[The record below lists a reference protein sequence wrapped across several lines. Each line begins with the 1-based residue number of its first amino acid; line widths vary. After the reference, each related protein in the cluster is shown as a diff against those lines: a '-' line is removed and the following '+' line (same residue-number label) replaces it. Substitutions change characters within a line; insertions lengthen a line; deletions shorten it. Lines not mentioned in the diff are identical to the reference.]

1 MAIVVSPKLNW
12 LFFILIG
19 ENFLEANEDHTYDTS
34 RSFDQLHQH
43 IGALKSRAKQAVLTV
58 GEGLPKGTADQFIG
72 AINQVLPYLDQF
84 EADLDKVTKN
94 QVNIAMQIR
103 EAKWN
108 IIAELIRLFIELA
121 ILAVMSFFTGGASA
135 GEAAVARARSRV
147 FILEV
152 LLELSRRTHLLPS
165 FLEAAEE
172 AFMTLAV
179 RLAMMV
185 GAPKGQRP
193 KSIDWGDIA
202 LSAAF
207 GAVAGFLAPIL
218 TKTMKNLTNNVKN
231 IGDLGKKF
239 DDINVGG
246 AKAPKPN
253 TTDLNLTNKPKPGPA
268 PGPGAH
274 VPKTTST
281 AVPHVTPTPHGDESF
296 LAKVLDQSGEF
307 VADGASETLAE
318 SLVMGAFFGDFTP
331 SWQTFVGSGL
341 SERFEAGAEHAV
353 TNSADWLK
361 NLGNPPTI
369 SGSVSGIGTGDAGD
383 VGRNT
388 GPGKSGDTLSGGG
401 ETLGKHP
408 SATTAAGG
416 LKSGVGS
423 APHTPVE
430 ADPESGQGTDTGM
443 HIGMHIGTDAD
454 TSTKVPPLTVPDPP
468 PHTSVP
474 VIPPVVGSS
483 TPFTAT
489 VVGASAPPTAPET
502 VIGSAPP
509 AVTGG
514 SVTSEPPVVTHGSNA
529 NGNQPSAQN
538 DDLNSPEAEGAG
550 TTRAEPPPTPVVT
563 GTADPAVPVQPGQGV
578 DTNPPLDPDFVVE
591 PPVTELPPLI
601 ATSAPVT
608 PTVGTTVPPAVT
620 HNNPPLQGSSS
631 NNTGS
636 GNPTP
641 HPVQAPTPT
650 PTPTRTPTTD
660 TGMGAGK
667 GKAVA
672 SPTTDATD
680 PPPDTVTHPAQLV
693 GAAHDA
699 HADAVRS
706 LRHAVDTAE
715 QLRVRVEAGEGASRD
730 VTALHDADDR
740 VGQAQADLSRTEAR
754 LRALGEVPRSH
765 ADAALDL
772 GSDPSAQPS
781 AIVPVVQRSD
791 AQRHWIASQLTEED
805 LPHDFSAAGLPAGD
819 VDVDVAALSSTGAAL
834 TVEQQTQA
842 ALGSGKLSLLETGL
856 TPLQQA
862 KALMLQPGPWSGH
875 LDTAAATASRRL
887 WDDAFTDFALSTPGA
902 TPDTARQSWDT
913 ATVLVLPL
921 ELHPVLADSR
931 HAIESYRG
939 AVRQVADV
947 LAAGGTRAEAT
958 SLADRLRKGLGL
970 PQRLRGGAPKPEESS
985 DVPQPVVTLGTGTPL
1000 VATTSTSTDSTTDA
1014 ATKITEVPVDGL
1026 VKSAD
1031 DKSTSVPARGSDEPT
1046 EKPRRQRPPRKG
1058 APPNRR
1064 TPPLEPIDEDAEA
1077 EFTAPPVKKPAT
1089 PGPTWVVH
1097 DLDSRRPPR
1106 VDLDL
1111 PPAPYSGGGPA
1122 SFTDGAKL
1130 PVYMGGIG
1138 ELLRG
1143 LPRNLLR
1150 RSYTLGQG
1158 DRVLRGADRVVEQLD
1173 LNLRQPPG
1181 VRPRPARP
1189 GGNRVG
1195 DGLLDD
1201 VRHALVHNPSGFFG
1215 DGQQF
1220 NYRTVDGKS
1229 RVLTV
1234 TARPYGQ
1241 WERFTFGYANPV
1253 KIDTMQRN
1261 TALTGRVAVNSTST
1275 SLAPTA
1281 PLGPVKTLFAPWG
1294 RLFAQFS
1301 WTKRVEYNLQNLVVN
1316 QNETRT
1322 TDGSHAHL
1330 DDVWYEFKVTDQAG
1344 RPVDRTGKAIR
1355 STSGTRAQ
1363 VAFGFAVRD
1372 GLFVRIADSLTRP
1385 EPPADR
1391 LPPRM
1396 RLDRGSHYR
1405 MMNTESFGPVA
1416 HIRDWALQ
1424 QIGTDTDSMAGK
1436 QINSFFSTDGFHRMS
1451 RVMAAGTV
1459 TSPPLFKDD
1468 AGREPLGVFSVP
1480 VEPGEAVLIS
1490 ETTAAELR
1498 DISQTTVRNE
1508 RTTGR
1513 SSGVDIGGALGPAF
1527 QLLGIDQGKFDLRM
1541 LAGLNFRYGA
1551 SRNRASVTGGTG
1563 AVKSAGQ
1570 AKGDPTGLYL
1580 VQKTVTVTAPPDT
1593 KAPLPDRRRDEAS
1606 STPGRL
1612 RKNPPRTWSEAPRT
1626 RTFQTWAVERLTRT
1640 EARRLAGEASP
1651 APGTP
1656 PRVPPYL
1663 TQDAPPT
1670 LGMSRVEEFTFA
1682 DGSYVRD
1689 IDGEDRTFL
1698 DHFGDQVLE
1707 EVARAYPDLVAPLSE
1722 LDPANP
1728 RWRGADHFQ
1737 MAVSNTLEV
1746 LNTLAFHSMAGNLET
1761 MTTTGLRISL
1771 VDSRRATRAHRY
1783 VWVDA
1788 ALSDRRFEGTQK
1800 DLRLRFSAPGSENL
1814 GGRQSSARGA
1824 HIGAE
1829 GLLSLRDAAT
1839 DEAGGPLHAGTGS
1852 LGVRWGGRSD
1862 SESGYGAAVTHEAM
1876 SIGTKG
1882 THLYSYEVTLTARRG
1897 GFRRFRGLLRG
1908 VLFLNLL
1915 GTRPFV
1921 FTERE
1926 RNLIGPSGAPG
1937 PSHSGPGVKGPSVG
1951 RVLLGVPVEHT
1962 PARDTSRPHH
1972 PLHGVPLA
1980 TTGRAARDLALAKRG
1995 LFERAGRR
2003 GREEY
2008 RRHPYLTLAV
2018 VADPALGRAAEDVL
2032 KESSGNS
2039 WMLTHQGAPVHDA
2052 ALRVFQSQFLTAN
2065 FDQSSAP
2072 TGWRASGL
2080 WAKAPYLDR
2089 SSVLAHRSRLRPGSL
2104 TAVTGAVPIEA
2115 ETTIGGATQA
2125 SGRHT
2130 STSTL
2135 FFGGQ
2140 LVYLHSHDT
2149 GTGTTGNYGLV
2160 ASPYRLDKSRFRA
2173 VSRTALAEINRK
2185 DQGRQVLVT
2194 ADVDHEIA
2202 ATSTLVGERATGVRR
2217 LPRWL
2222 AGASGRRVLV
2232 NDGWVGHVPEKSAY
2246 RMGLLRDRWGDVPL
2260 YTRRRWSPQPW
2271 LLDHPFGSFPLTAL
2285 DTATVLNDFD
2295 RQLRPLGLT
2304 GSDRDTVHR
2313 LMSERVVRA
2322 LGKEMTGGS
2331 SSVPARVGRW
2341 GSSTA
2346 NLWVGSRKVRAR
2358 AELIPVK
2365 VPADRTA
2372 PDGSGFGGLGHSVE
2386 LEEHRSAAETTQE
2399 GRGRA
2404 SGASVGTTVS
2414 QGAHT
2419 GNDTVR
2425 MAGPTYAEVGSTQQ
2439 TAAQNQSEG
2448 SVRIATATTT
2458 QAHAEYVTRYRMRL
2472 TLEVTDTREPQT
2484 GTGASAWVKRAAHR
2498 TWRGVSGRRLLRIR
2512 SEGDVGE
2519 LVEHYPLSLMHP
2531 DPVDAAAERDDPLA
2545 PPALDAPGP
2554 SRRVAPPATTGPGGW
2569 LDTLHPDGSMKPF
2582 TMPPDGFKVRRIVG
2596 VDQLHTANSLALA
2609 SAYDTSFPL
2618 TDAVDDDL
2626 IARAQDTPLT
2636 RAGTGPAQS
2645 LEDGTGNGALS
2656 AFYDRTLDPG
2666 GYEVAGLTERGFFGG
2681 ADADLR
2687 LYSRPQ
2693 FRQARLLA
2701 VTDGMKHE
2709 APKRH
2714 VQGGGASAGRV
2725 GQAES
2730 SLGGGPAT
2738 STAATGTNQ
2747 MGASGPGD
2755 VSTESDTLASA
2766 GDRLASVN
2774 VKPNTTR
2781 TFLFAIPTTWLS
2793 VAAVHHH
2800 VKDSA
2805 PVRAM
2810 RSPFGNPQRAPQARE
2825 TETTVLAWVREDVA
2839 RELGLVAD
2847 DGFPP
2852 VAAKAW
2858 DAVTKA
2864 DKEWTAADKKYWEL
2878 RRDEGPRHETALT
2891 DAADLLTTL
2900 TARDP
2905 ETLPQVIAARA
2916 GLARL
2921 EQENDG
2927 AEPAH
2932 DGWAALHDAE
2942 RDAAHDRVI
2951 ALLRAADDEVTAAR
2965 VARDTARDQL
2975 DAFTAELG
2983 ERRDFA
2989 EALADEYARVRGA
3002 ADRLT
3007 RWHQLAATPAGRAR
3021 LGTTPEPDE
3030 VVFRAPPAPGT
3041 AKAPVT
3047 EKKVTETTDKM
3058 TSDKGAEKKGAEKK
3072 GAEKAE
3078 KKDAEKKDGG
3088 EEGDAAGNAELRP
3101 AYSRPP
3107 WETAGNLDPSLRRF
3121 DAAQDHRTLTATD
3134 PDGRSW
3140 VYDLHEPDG
3149 DGNGFFT
3156 AVLGVADRGGPT
3168 AVSESRRAALAG
3180 RVARSIDMPPDV
3192 TLDPHAVFRTTEL
3205 TSRLREH
3212 FRRAPALS
3220 ATVEENGGRLPDA
3233 LLTALTP
3240 AQRQSLV
3247 RLHVQRARR
3256 WDDATADL
3264 AADLTARSL
3273 GVDITVV
3280 GEDGGYRFFPGSD
3293 DPTAD
3298 PLRQVT
3304 VYRRGDSYLSARP
3317 RSATPVPAPPVR
3329 GAEPPGGK
3337 DGDDTKGTGKDKGKP
3352 DSDAPVKSVGDKQP
3366 PPARTVLVEG
3376 RQMTVQNVRPDGN
3389 CLFSAVIAGIGAQH
3403 PGHTVRGRTVET
3415 MTVADLRSDIAG
3427 WYGTS
3432 AAAHQHAAR
3441 DPLETIVHD
3450 RYPDLRSLRPLLA
3463 LLGLRSH
3470 LPLTPTQQAR
3480 IQAQLRTEG
3489 LEDVTGRETIAR
3501 RRALTD
3507 QAHANNVRQLV
3518 LRTLHGPA
3526 TLRSR
3531 SLWREIRSH
3540 LPAVVPATPALT
3552 VALGERGLVDRAIR
3566 SAELWHTPFYD
3577 DVPLLLT
3584 QSLGIDLVVVQP
3596 DGHGG
3601 SILHRLSEDANGPTV
3616 YVAYNNIDHYETLL
3630 PTAPRPGPGGD
3641 LTAGFGDPVL
3651 PKRVKDEERD
3661 DEDDV
3666 RANPLWIPLEEVD
3679 PDLLI
3684 TGNHDAVWL
3693 YTVTD
3698 DGRVLLGSEAPSQ
3711 VMAQDRFD
3719 ALLAGV
3725 RTRRPEVTAQSLRAE
3740 IDGLGHTGIAAVF
3753 EEDGRTRAGASR
3765 VSGEFRWSGSL
3776 RTWTVNDKSGRY
3788 MSKSVRP
3795 DIAPAIAAGW
3805 LDNVAALFTDRLGVQ
3820 VAPEQVKSSA
3830 TKVPEPQH
3838 GDTENRSASLPVML
3852 RQPADGGDWLPAALV
3867 DALRKRESSDLFGR
3881 PGLGGLLG
3889 GPDPSD
3895 ALHRWTEFRL
3905 AAPDAAARVPRLAA
3919 ADWAGP
3925 AHTTVSLEDLAAVG
3939 VTPTPDQ
3946 AAFAALTGALP
3957 LGDLPLTLA
3966 QRYRLLRRW
3975 ADGDDLLTEIAAGT
3989 AARDLGIVLT
3999 LVTGEGTVRRFE
4011 P

>member
-19 ENFLEANEDHTYDTS
+19 EKFLEANEDHAYDTS

-43 IGALKSRAKQAVLTV
+43 VGALKARAKQAVLTV

-72 AINQVLPYLDQF
+72 AINQVLPYLDKF
-84 EADLDKVTKN
+84 EADLDNVTKN

-108 IIAELIRLFIELA
+108 IIAELVRLFIELA

-135 GEAAVARARSRV
+135 SEAAVARARSRV

-193 KSIDWGDIA
+193 KSIDWGDIG

-246 AKAPKPN
+246 AKPPKLN
-253 TTDLNLTNKPKPGPA
+253 DTDLNLTNKPKPGPT
-268 PGPGAH
+268 PGPGTH
-274 VPKTTST
+274 VPKTTPT
-281 AVPHVTPTPHGDESF
+281 VTPHVTPTPHGDESF
-296 LAKVLDQSGEF
+296 SAKALDQSGEF

-331 SWQTFVGSGL
+331 SWQTFVGAGL

-369 SGSVSGIGTGDAGD
+369 STSVSDTGNGGTGTGGTGN
-383 VGRNT
+383 VGQNS
-388 GPGKSGDTLSGGG
+388 GPSKSGGT
-401 ETLGKHP
+401 
-408 SATTAAGG
+408 
-416 LKSGVGS
+416 KSGTGNG
-423 APHTPVE
+423 PQPPV
-430 ADPESGQGTDTGM
+430 DPNTDTGN
-443 HIGMHIGTDAD
+443 HIDTDTGTP
-454 TSTKVPPLTVPDPP
+454 TKAPPVRVVDPP

-483 TPFTAT
+483 TP
-489 VVGASAPPTAPET
+489 VIPPEVGAPAPPN
-502 VIGSAPP
+502 PP
-509 AVTGG
+509 TVTGG
-514 SVTSEPPVVTHGSNA
+514 SATSAPPVVTHGGND
-529 NGNQPSAQN
+529 NGTDPPPQTHDVNT
-538 DDLNSPEAEGAG
+538 PEAE
-550 TTRAEPPPTPVVT
+550 
-563 GTADPAVPVQPGQGV
+563 PA
-578 DTNPPLDPDFVVE
+578 PPLDQDPVVD
-591 PPVTELPPLI
+591 PPATELPPPVV
-601 ATSAPVT
+601 TSTPVT
-608 PTVGTTVPPAVT
+608 PTAGTTVHPAVT
-620 HNNPPLQGSSS
+620 HNGVPEQGSSI
-631 NNTGS
+631 NDTGT
-636 GNPTP
+636 GNLPS
-641 HPVQAPTPT
+641 HPVPA

-660 TGMGAGK
+660 TGTGTGTGTGR

-672 SPTTDATD
+672 SPAPAATD
-680 PPPDTVTHPAQLV
+680 PDPGTHPVALV

-699 HADAVRS
+699 HADAVQS
-706 LRHAVDTAE
+706 LQHAVDTAE
-715 QLRVRVEAGEGASRD
+715 RLRVRVEAGEGSSRD
-730 VTALHDADDR
+730 VTALHDADDMVR
-740 VGQAQADLSRTEAR
+740 QAQVDLSRTETR
-754 LRALGEVPRSH
+754 LRAMGEVPGSP

-772 GSDPSAQPS
+772 GSDASAPPS
-781 AIVPVVQRSD
+781 AIVPVVHRSD
-791 AQRHWIASQLTEED
+791 AQRHWIASQLTDDD
-805 LPHDFSAAGLPAGD
+805 LPDDFTAAGLPTVD

-842 ALGSGKLSLLETGL
+842 VMGSGKLSLLETGL

-887 WDDAFTDFALSTPGA
+887 WDDAFTDFALSTPGPN
-902 TPDTARQSWDT
+902 PDTARQSWDT
-913 ATVLVLPL
+913 ATALVLPL

-931 HAIESYRG
+931 HAIESYRD

-947 LAAGGTRAEAT
+947 LAAGRTRAEAA
-958 SLADRLRKGLGL
+958 SLADSLRRSLGL

-985 DVPQPVVTLGTGTPL
+985 DVPQPVVTVGAGTPL
-1000 VATTSTSTDSTTDA
+1000 VATTSTTTDA
-1014 ATKITEVPVDGL
+1014 TTTEVQVDGL
-1026 VKSAD
+1026 AKSAD
-1031 DKSTSVPARGSDEPT
+1031 GKPTSVPPHGSDDPPERL
-1046 EKPRRQRPPRKG
+1046 RRQRPPRKG

-1064 TPPLEPIDEDAEA
+1064 TPPLQPIDEDAEA
-1077 EFTAPPVKKPAT
+1077 EFTAPPVKRPAT

-1189 GGNRVG
+1189 GGNRAG

-1294 RLFAQFS
+1294 RVFAQFS
-1301 WTKRVEYNLQNLVVN
+1301 WTKRVEYNMQNLVVN
-1316 QNETRT
+1316 QSETRT

-1330 DDVWYEFKVTDQAG
+1330 DDVWYEFKVTDPAG
-1344 RPVDRTGKAIR
+1344 RPVGRTGKAIR
-1355 STSGTRAQ
+1355 PASGTRGQ

-1385 EPPADR
+1385 KPPADR

-1468 AGREPLGVFSVP
+1468 AGREPLGVFSVR

-1513 SSGVDIGGALGPAF
+1513 SSGVDVGGAIGPAF

-1541 LAGLNFRYGA
+1541 LAGLNFRYG
-1551 SRNRASVTGGTG
+1551 SSHNRASVTGGTG

-1606 STPGRL
+1606 STPGKL

-1663 TQDAPPT
+1663 TQDSPPT

-1728 RWRGADHFQ
+1728 RWRNADHFQ

-1761 MTTTGLRISL
+1761 MMTTGLRISL
-1771 VDSRRATRAHRY
+1771 VDSRRATRAQRY
-1783 VWVDA
+1783 VWIDA
-1788 ALSDRRFEGTQK
+1788 ALTDRRFEGTQK

-1814 GGRQSSARGA
+1814 GGRQNSARAA

-1839 DEAGGPLHAGTGS
+1839 DSARGPLHAGTGS
-1852 LGVRWGGRSD
+1852 LGVRWGGRTD

-1926 RNLIGPSGAPG
+1926 KNLIGPTG
-1937 PSHSGPGVKGPSVG
+1937 SGPVTKGPSVG

-1980 TTGRAARDLALAKRG
+1980 TTVQAARDLALAKRG

-2104 TAVTGAVPIEA
+2104 TAVTGAIPIEA

-2173 VSRTALAEINRK
+2173 VTRTALAEINRK

-2202 ATSTLVGERATGVRR
+2202 ATSTLVGQRATGVRR

-2304 GSDRDTVHR
+2304 SSDRDTVHR

-2365 VPADRTA
+2365 VPVGRPA

-2386 LEEHRSAAETTQE
+2386 FEEHRSAAETAQE

-2472 TLEVTDTREPQT
+2472 TLEVTDTREPKT

-2498 TWRGVSGRRLLRIR
+2498 TWRGVSGRRLLRVS

-2519 LVEHYPLSLMHP
+2519 LVEHYPLSLMRP
-2531 DPVDAAAERDDPLA
+2531 DPVDPAAERDDPLA

-2569 LDTLHPDGSMKPF
+2569 LDTLHPDDSMKPF

-2596 VDQLHTANSLALA
+2596 VDQLHTANSLVLA

-2636 RAGTGPAQS
+2636 RAGTGPAQN

-2687 LYSRPQ
+2687 MYSRPQ

-2730 SLGGGPAT
+2730 AIGGGPAT
-2738 STAATGTNQ
+2738 SSSATGTNQ

-2755 VSTESDTLASA
+2755 VATESDTLASG

-2839 RELGLVAD
+2839 RELGLVGD

-2878 RRDEGPRHETALT
+2878 RRDEGPRRETALT
-2891 DAADLLTTL
+2891 DAENLLTTL
-2900 TARDP
+2900 TTRDP
-2905 ETLPQVIAARA
+2905 ETQPQVIAAR
-2916 GLARL
+2916 GELARL

-2932 DGWAALHDAE
+2932 DGWAELHDAE
-2942 RDAAHDRVI
+2942 RDAAHDRVT

-2965 VARDTARDQL
+2965 AARDTARAQL
-2975 DAFTAELG
+2975 DAFTTELG
-2983 ERRDFA
+2983 ERRAFA
-2989 EALADEYARVRGA
+2989 EALADEYARVREA

-3007 RWHQLAATPAGRAR
+3007 RWHQLAATPAGRAQ
-3021 LGTTPEPDE
+3021 LGATPEPDE

-3041 AKAPVT
+3041 AKAPET
-3047 EKKVTETTDKM
+3047 EKKTTESTDKK
-3058 TSDKGAEKKGAEKK
+3058 TSDKD
-3072 GAEKAE
+3072 AE
-3078 KKDAEKKDGG
+3078 KKDAEKKTSDGDGEKKDGG
-3088 EEGDAAGNAELRP
+3088 KQDEAAGNPALRP
-3101 AYSRPP
+3101 AFSRPP
-3107 WETAGNLDPSLRRF
+3107 WETSGTPDPSLRRF

-3156 AVLGVADRGGPT
+3156 AVLGVGDRGGPT
-3168 AVSESRRAALAG
+3168 AVSEARRTGLAG
-3180 RVARSIDMPPDV
+3180 RVARSVDMPPDV
-3192 TLDPHAVFRTTEL
+3192 TLDPQAVFRTAEL
-3205 TSRLREH
+3205 TSRLGEH
-3212 FRRAPALS
+3212 FRRDPALS
-3220 ATVEENGGRLPDA
+3220 GTVEENGGRLPDA

-3280 GEDGGYRFFPGSD
+3280 GEDGGYRFFPGSA
-3293 DPTAD
+3293 DPTVG

-3317 RSATPVPAPPVR
+3317 RSATPVSAPPVR
-3329 GAEPPGGK
+3329 GTEPPGGK
-3337 DGDDTKGTGKDKGKP
+3337 DTEDTKGKGKDSGGKGSKGDQDTKSKETEGKETKPKDKP
-3352 DSDAPVKSVGDKQP
+3352 DLDAQGKSVGDKQP
-3366 PPARTVLVEG
+3366 SPARTVRVDG

-3389 CLFSAVIAGIGAQH
+3389 CLFTAIIAGIGAQH
-3403 PGHTVRGRTVET
+3403 PGHTVRGRAVHT
-3415 MTVADLRSDIAG
+3415 MTVTDLRNDTAD

-3432 AAAHQHAAR
+3432 AAAHQHATR

-3463 LLGLRSH
+3463 LLGLRTH
-3470 LPLTPTQQAR
+3470 LPLTPTQQTR
-3480 IQAQLRTEG
+3480 IQAQLKTEG
-3489 LEDVTGRETIAR
+3489 LEDVTASETIAR

-3507 QAHANNVRQLV
+3507 QAHGNNVRQLV

-3526 TLRSR
+3526 TSRSR
-3531 SLWREIRSH
+3531 ALWREIRSH
-3540 LPAVVPATPALT
+3540 LPTVVPATPAQT
-3552 VALGERGLVDRAIR
+3552 VTLGERGLVDRAIR
-3566 SAELWHTPFYD
+3566 SPELWHTPFYD

-3601 SILHRLSEDANGPTV
+3601 SVLHRLSEDANGPTV
-3616 YVAYNNIDHYETLL
+3616 YVAYNGIDHYETLL
-3630 PTAPRPGPGGD
+3630 PTAPQPGPNGD
-3641 LTAGFGDPVL
+3641 LTAGFGDPVM

-3661 DEDDV
+3661 DEGDV

-3684 TGNHDAVWL
+3684 TGNRDAVWL

-3725 RTRRPEVTAQSLRAE
+3725 RTRRPEVTAESLRAE

-3753 EEDGRTRAGASR
+3753 EEGGRTRPGASR
-3765 VSGEFRWSGSL
+3765 VSGEFRWSESL
-3776 RTWTVNDKSGRY
+3776 RSWTVNDKSGRY

-3795 DIAPAIAAGW
+3795 GVDPAVAAGW
-3805 LDNVAALFTDRLGVQ
+3805 LDNVAGLFTDRLGVQ
-3820 VAPEQVKSSA
+3820 VAPDQVKSSA
-3830 TKVPEPQH
+3830 TKAPEPKP
-3838 GDTENRSASLPVML
+3838 GDTANRSASVPLTL
-3852 RQPADGGDWLPAALV
+3852 RQPAGGGDWLPSALV
-3867 DALRKRESSDLFGR
+3867 DALRQKVADLFGR

-3905 AAPDAAARVPRLAA
+3905 GAPDAATRVPRLAA

-3925 AHTTVSLEDLAAVG
+3925 ARTAVPLDDLAAVG

-3957 LGDLPLTLA
+3957 LGDLTLTLA

-3975 ADGDDLLTEIAAGT
+3975 ADRDELLTEIAAGT

-3999 LVTGEGTVRRFE
+3999 LVTDDGTVRRFE
-4011 P
+4011 Q

>member
-19 ENFLEANEDHTYDTS
+19 EKFLEANEDHAYDTS

-43 IGALKSRAKQAVLTV
+43 VGALKSRANQAVLAV

-135 GEAAVARARSRV
+135 SEAAVARARSRV

-165 FLEAAEE
+165 FLEAVEE

-239 DDINVGG
+239 DDIHVGG
-246 AKAPKPN
+246 AKPPKPN
-253 TTDLNLTNKPKPGPA
+253 DTDLNLTNKPKSGPT
-268 PGPGAH
+268 PGPGTH
-274 VPKTTST
+274 VPKTTPT
-281 AVPHVTPTPHGDESF
+281 VTPHVTPTPHGDESF
-296 LAKVLDQSGEF
+296 SAKVLDQSGEF

-331 SWQTFVGSGL
+331 SWQTFVGAGL

-361 NLGNPPTI
+361 NFGSPPTI
-369 SGSVSGIGTGDAGD
+369 SMPVSGTGIGDADSGS
-383 VGRNT
+383 RNP
-388 GPGKSGDTLSGGG
+388 GSGKSGDTSSGGG
-401 ETLGKHP
+401 ESPGTYP
-408 SATTAAGG
+408 PTTTVGG
-416 LKSGVGS
+416 GPKSGAGS
-423 APHTPVE
+423 GPYTPVD
-430 ADPESGQGTDTGM
+430 ADPESGQGADTDTDI
-443 HIGMHIGTDAD
+443 HVDTDAD
-454 TSTKVPPLTVPDPP
+454 TSTMAST
-468 PHTSVP
+468 P
-474 VIPPVVGSS
+474 VVPPVVG
-483 TPFTAT
+483 T
-489 VVGASAPPTAPET
+489 SA
-502 VIGSAPP
+502 
-509 AVTGG
+509 
-514 SVTSEPPVVTHGSNA
+514 PPVVTHGSSGND
-529 NGNQPSAQN
+529 NGTEPPPQT
-538 DDLNSPEAEGAG
+538 DDLNSPEVESVG
-550 TTRAEPPPTPVVT
+550 TTRFDPPSTLDQ
-563 GTADPAVPVQPGQGV
+563 DP
-578 DTNPPLDPDFVVE
+578 VVE
-591 PPVTELPPLI
+591 PPATELPPPVV
-601 ATSAPVT
+601 TSTPVG
-608 PTVGTTVPPAVT
+608 PTDGTTVPPAIT
-620 HNNPPLQGSSS
+620 HNNLPVQGSSS
-631 NNTGS
+631 NDTPT

-641 HPVQAPTPT
+641 HPVQAPLPS
-650 PTPTRTPTTD
+650 RTPTTD
-660 TGMGAGK
+660 TGTGTGTGK

-672 SPTTDATD
+672 PPTTDATD
-680 PPPDTVTHPAQLV
+680 PDPGTVSHPAPLV

-706 LRHAVDTAE
+706 LEHAVDTAE
-715 QLRVRVEAGEGASRD
+715 RLRVRVETGEGNSRD
-730 VTALHDADDR
+730 VTALHDADDGVR
-740 VGQAQADLSRTEAR
+740 HAQADLSRTETR
-754 LRALGEVPRSH
+754 LRELGEVPRSH
-765 ADAALDL
+765 TDAALDL
-772 GSDPSAQPS
+772 GSDPSTQPS
-781 AIVPVVQRSD
+781 AIVPVVHRSD
-791 AQRHWIASQLTEED
+791 AQRHWIASQLTEDD
-805 LPHDFSAAGLPAGD
+805 LPHDFSAADLTTGD
-819 VDVDVAALSSTGAAL
+819 ADVDVAALSSTGAAL

-842 ALGSGKLSLLETGL
+842 VMGSGRLSLLDTGL

-862 KALMLQPGPWSGH
+862 KALMLQPGPWAGH
-875 LDTAAATASRRL
+875 VDIAAATASRRL
-887 WDDAFTDFALSTPGA
+887 WDDAFTDFALSTPGPA
-902 TPDTARQSWDT
+902 PDTARQSWDT
-913 ATVLVLPL
+913 ATLLVLPL

-970 PQRLRGGAPKPEESS
+970 PQRLRGGGPKPEESS

-1000 VATTSTSTDSTTDA
+1000 VATTSTTTDSTIDATTDSTT
-1014 ATKITEVPVDGL
+1014 TITEVPVEGV

-1031 DKSTSVPARGSDEPT
+1031 DKSTSVPPRGSDEPP
-1046 EKPRRQRPPRKG
+1046 EKPRRQRTLRKG

-1064 TPPLEPIDEDAEA
+1064 TAPLEPIDEDAEA
-1077 EFTAPPVKKPAT
+1077 EFTPPPVKKPAT

-1122 SFTDGAKL
+1122 SFTDGARL

-1189 GGNRVG
+1189 GGNRAG

-1229 RVLTV
+1229 RVITV

-1275 SLAPTA
+1275 SLTPTA

-1294 RLFAQFS
+1294 RVFAQFS
-1301 WTKRVEYNLQNLVVN
+1301 WTKRVEYNMQNLVVN

-1330 DDVWYEFKVTDQAG
+1330 DDVWYEFKVTDPAG
-1344 RPVDRTGKAIR
+1344 RPVDRTGKAIGPR
-1355 STSGTRAQ
+1355 SGTRAQ

-1385 EPPADR
+1385 KPPADR

-1396 RLDRGSHYR
+1396 RLDRGSNYR

-1436 QINSFFSTDGFHRMS
+1436 QLNSFFSTDGFHRMS

-1468 AGREPLGVFSVP
+1468 AGREPLGVFSVR

-1527 QLLGIDQGKFDLRM
+1527 QLLGIDHGKFDLRM
-1541 LAGLNFRYGA
+1541 LAGLNFRYGS

-1593 KAPLPDRRRDEAS
+1593 KAPLPDRRRDDAS
-1606 STPGRL
+1606 STAGKL

-1626 RTFQTWAVERLTRT
+1626 QTFQTWAVERLTRT

-1689 IDGEDRTFL
+1689 VDGEDRTFL
-1698 DHFGDQVLE
+1698 DHFSDQVLK

-1728 RWRGADHFQ
+1728 RWRNADHFQ

-1761 MTTTGLRISL
+1761 MMTSGLRISL

-1788 ALSDRRFEGTQK
+1788 ALTDRRFEGTQK

-1814 GGRQSSARGA
+1814 GGRQNSARGA
-1824 HIGAE
+1824 HVGAE

-1852 LGVRWGGRSD
+1852 LGVRWGGRTD
-1862 SESGYGAAVTHEAM
+1862 SESGYGAAATHEAM

-1882 THLYSYEVTLTARRG
+1882 THLYSYEVALTARRG

-1926 RNLIGPSGAPG
+1926 KNLIGPAG
-1937 PSHSGPGVKGPSVG
+1937 SGPDIKRPSVG

-1972 PLHGVPLA
+1972 RLHGVPLA
-1980 TTGRAARDLALAKRG
+1980 TTGQVARDLALARRG

-2018 VADPALGRAAEDVL
+2018 VADPALGQAAEDVL

-2115 ETTIGGATQA
+2115 ETTVGGATQA
-2125 SGRHT
+2125 SGRST

-2173 VSRTALAEINRK
+2173 VTRTALAEINRK

-2222 AGASGRRVLV
+2222 AGAAGRRVLV

-2271 LLDHPFGSFPLTAL
+2271 LLDNPFGSFPLTAL
-2285 DTATVLNDFD
+2285 DTATVLSDFD

-2346 NLWVGSRKVRAR
+2346 NLWIGSRKVRAR

-2365 VPADRTA
+2365 VPVDRTA

-2386 LEEHRSAAETTQE
+2386 FEEHRSAAETTQE

-2404 SGASVGTTVS
+2404 SGASVGTTVA

-2472 TLEVTDTREPQT
+2472 TLEVTDTREPRT

-2519 LVEHYPLSLMHP
+2519 LVEHYPLSLMRP
-2531 DPVDAAAERDDPLA
+2531 DPADPAAERDDPLA
-2545 PPALDAPGP
+2545 PPSLDAPGP
-2554 SRRVAPPATTGPGGW
+2554 SRRVAPPATTGLGGW
-2569 LDTLHPDGSMKPF
+2569 LDTLHPDDSMKPF

-2596 VDQLHTANSLALA
+2596 VDQLHTASSLALA
-2609 SAYDTSFPL
+2609 AAYDTSFPL

-2636 RAGTGPAQS
+2636 RAGTGPAQN

-2755 VSTESDTLASA
+2755 VATESDTLASG

-2781 TFLFAIPTTWLS
+2781 SFLFAIPTTWLS

-2839 RELGLVAD
+2839 RELGLIED

-2852 VAAKAW
+2852 AAAKAW

-2878 RRDEGPRHETALT
+2878 RRDEGPRRETALT
-2891 DAADLLTTL
+2891 DAETLLTTL

-2905 ETLPQVIAARA
+2905 ETQPQVIAAR
-2916 GLARL
+2916 GELARL
-2921 EQENDG
+2921 EHENDG

-2932 DGWAALHDAE
+2932 DGWAELHDAE
-2942 RDAAHDRVI
+2942 RDAAHDRVT
-2951 ALLRAADDEVTAAR
+2951 ALLRTAADEVTAAR
-2965 VARDTARDQL
+2965 AARDTARDEL

-2983 ERRDFA
+2983 ERRAFA
-2989 EALADEYARVRGA
+2989 EALADEYASVREA

-3007 RWHQLAATPAGRAR
+3007 RWHQLTVTPAGRAR

-3030 VVFRAPPAPGT
+3030 VVFRVPPAPGT
-3041 AKAPVT
+3041 AKASVT
-3047 EKKVTETTDKM
+3047 EKKITETTDKKTSETIDKK
-3058 TSDKGAEKKGAEKK
+3058 TSDKDAEKTDGEKKDAEKKGAEKK
-3072 GAEKAE
+3072 ASD
-3078 KKDAEKKDGG
+3078 KDGDKKDGDKKEGG
-3088 EEGDAAGNAELRP
+3088 EQDEAAGNAELRP
-3101 AYSRPP
+3101 AFSRPP
-3107 WETAGNLDPSLRRF
+3107 WETDGTPDPSLRRF

-3134 PDGRSW
+3134 PDGSNW

-3156 AVLGVADRGGPT
+3156 AVLGVAERGGPT
-3168 AVSESRRAALAG
+3168 AVSEARRAGLAG
-3180 RVARSIDMPPDV
+3180 RVARSVDMPRDV
-3192 TLDPHAVFRTTEL
+3192 TLDPQAVFRAAEL
-3205 TSRLREH
+3205 TSRLGEH
-3212 FRRAPALS
+3212 FRRDPALS
-3220 ATVEENGGRLPDA
+3220 GTAEENGGRLPDA

-3273 GVDITVV
+3273 GVDIAVV
-3280 GEDGGYRFFPGSD
+3280 GEDGSYRFFPGSA
-3293 DPTAD
+3293 DPTVG

-3317 RSATPVPAPPVR
+3317 RSSTPVPAPPVR
-3329 GAEPPGGK
+3329 GPEPPGGK
-3337 DGDDTKGTGKDKGKP
+3337 DADDTKGKGKGSEGGDGKGAKGDQDTKGKETQGKESQGKEGQGKETKTKDKP
-3352 DSDAPVKSVGDKQP
+3352 DSDTQGKSVGDKQQQHP
-3366 PPARTVLVEG
+3366 PPARTVLVDG
-3376 RQMTVQNVRPDGN
+3376 RQMALQNVRPDGN
-3389 CLFSAVIAGIGAQH
+3389 CLFTAIIAGIGAQH
-3403 PGHTVRGRTVET
+3403 PGHTVRGRTVHT
-3415 MTVADLRSDIAG
+3415 MTVADLRNDTAD
-3427 WYGTS
+3427 WYRTS
-3432 AAAHQHAAR
+3432 AAAHQHATR
-3441 DPLETIVHD
+3441 DPLDTIVHD
-3450 RYPDLRSLRPLLA
+3450 RYPDLRSLHPLLA
-3463 LLGLRSH
+3463 PLGLRRYP
-3470 LPLTPTQQAR
+3470 PLTDAQQAG

-3489 LEDVTGRETIAR
+3489 LENGTGREANAR

-3507 QAHANNVRQLV
+3507 RVHGDNVRQLV
-3518 LRTLHGPA
+3518 LRTLHDPA
-3526 TLRSR
+3526 TVRSR
-3531 SLWREIRSH
+3531 ALWREIRSH

-3552 VALGERGLVDRAIR
+3552 VTLGERGLVDRAIR
-3566 SAELWHTPFYD
+3566 SPELWHTPFYD

-3584 QSLGIDLVVVQP
+3584 QSLGIDLVVVQS
-3596 DGHGG
+3596 DGRGG

-3616 YVAYNNIDHYETLL
+3616 YVAYNGVDHYETLL
-3630 PTAPRPGPGGD
+3630 PTAPQPGPGGD
-3641 LTAGFGDPVL
+3641 LTAGFGDPVM

-3661 DEDDV
+3661 DEGDV

-3684 TGNHDAVWL
+3684 TGNRDAVWL

-3725 RTRRPEVTAQSLRAE
+3725 RTRRPEVTAESLRAE

-3753 EEDGRTRAGASR
+3753 EEGGRTRPGASR
-3765 VSGEFRWSGSL
+3765 VSGEFRWNESL
-3776 RTWTVNDKSGRY
+3776 RSWTVNDKSGRY

-3795 DIAPAIAAGW
+3795 GVDPAVAAGW
-3805 LDNVAALFTDRLGVQ
+3805 LDNVAGLFTDRLGVQ
-3820 VAPEQVKSSA
+3820 VAPDQVKSSA
-3830 TKVPEPQH
+3830 TKAPEPQA
-3838 GDTENRSASLPVML
+3838 GDTESRSVSVPLLL
-3852 RQPADGGDWLPAALV
+3852 RQPADGGDWLPAVLV
-3867 DALRKRESSDLFGR
+3867 DALRKKGSGPFSR
-3881 PGLGGLLG
+3881 PGLGALLG

-3925 AHTTVSLEDLAAVG
+3925 AHTTVSLDDLAAVG
-3939 VTPTPDQ
+3939 MTPTPDQ

-3957 LGDLPLTLA
+3957 LGDLTLTLA

-3975 ADGDDLLTEIAAGT
+3975 ADRDELLTQIAAGT

-3999 LVTGEGTVRRFE
+3999 LVTGDGTVRRFE

>member
-1 MAIVVSPKLNW
+1 MAIVVPPKLNW

-19 ENFLEANEDHTYDTS
+19 EKFLEANEDHAYDTS

-43 IGALKSRAKQAVLTV
+43 VGALKSRAKQAVLAV

-94 QVNIAMQIR
+94 QVGIAMQIR

-108 IIAELIRLFIELA
+108 IIAELVRLFIELA

-135 GEAAVARARSRV
+135 SEAAVARARSRV

-179 RLAMMV
+179 RLAMMT

-193 KSIDWGDIA
+193 KSIDWGDIG

-207 GAVAGFLAPIL
+207 GAVAGFLAPIFA
-218 TKTMKNLTNNVKN
+218 KTMKNVTNNLKH

-239 DDINVGG
+239 DDINLGG
-246 AKAPKPN
+246 PKAPKPN
-253 TTDLNLTNKPKPGPA
+253 TTDLNLKNRPKPGPA

-274 VPKTTST
+274 VPKATP
-281 AVPHVTPTPHGDESF
+281 VPTPTAHGDESLF
-296 LAKVLDQSGEF
+296 GKGLDQGGDF
-307 VADGASETLAE
+307 IADGASETLAE

-341 SERFEAGAEHAV
+341 SDRFEAGAEHAV

-361 NLGNPPTI
+361 NFGNPPTI
-369 SGSVSGIGTGDAGD
+369 STSVSDTGTGDAGN
-383 VGRNT
+383 VGQNS
-388 GPGKSGDTLSGGG
+388 GPGKSDGT
-401 ETLGKHP
+401 
-408 SATTAAGG
+408 
-416 LKSGVGS
+416 KSGAGS
-423 APHTPVE
+423 GLYTPVD
-430 ADPESGQGTDTGM
+430 AGSGSSQDTGWDTGNHIDTDTG
-443 HIGMHIGTDAD
+443 TP
-454 TSTKVPPLTVPDPP
+454 TKAPPVHVIDPP

-474 VIPPVVGSS
+474 VVPAVVGSS
-483 TPFTAT
+483 TPVIPPENGASTPPTGPVT
-489 VVGASAPPTAPET
+489 VTPSAPPT
-502 VIGSAPP
+502 
-509 AVTGG
+509 VTGD
-514 SVTSEPPVVTHGSNA
+514 SVTPTAPVVTHGSND
-529 NGNQPSAQN
+529 NGTEPPPQTH
-538 DDLNSPEAEGAG
+538 DLNTSEVEPVG
-550 TTRAEPPPTPVVT
+550 TTRIDPPS
-563 GTADPAVPVQPGQGV
+563 
-578 DTNPPLDPDFVVE
+578 PLDQDPVVE
-591 PPVTELPPLI
+591 PPTIGP
-601 ATSAPVT
+601 
-608 PTVGTTVPPAVT
+608 TVPPAVT
-620 HNNPPLQGSSS
+620 HNNVSEQGSSS
-631 NNTGS
+631 DDTGS
-636 GNPTP
+636 GNPPP
-641 HPVQAPTPT
+641 HPVQAPP
-650 PTPTRTPTTD
+650 PTRTPTTD
-660 TGMGAGK
+660 TGTGK

-672 SPTTDATD
+672 PPTTDAPVPD
-680 PPPDTVTHPAQLV
+680 PGTVTHPAPLV

-706 LRHAVDTAE
+706 LRHEVDTAE
-715 QLRVRVEAGEGASRD
+715 QLRARVEDGEGTSRD
-730 VTALHDADDR
+730 ATALHDADDR
-740 VGQAQADLSRTEAR
+740 VRQAQADLVRTETR

-772 GSDPSAQPS
+772 GSDTSAQPS
-781 AIVPVVQRSD
+781 AIVPVVNRSD
-791 AQRHWIASQLTEED
+791 AQRHWIASQLTEDD
-805 LPHDFSAAGLPAGD
+805 LPHDFSAADLPTVD
-819 VDVDVAALSSTGAAL
+819 VDVDVADLSSTGTAL
-834 TVEQQTQA
+834 TVEQRTQA
-842 ALGSGKLSLLETGL
+842 VMAGGRLSLREAGL

-862 KALMLQPGPWSGH
+862 KVLMLRPGPWSGH

-887 WDDAFTDFALSTPGA
+887 WDDALTDFTLNTPGSA
-902 TPDTARQSWDT
+902 PDTARQSWDT
-913 ATVLVLPL
+913 ATALVLPL

-931 HAIESYRG
+931 HAIESYRS
-939 AVRQVADV
+939 AVRQVADL

-958 SLADRLRKGLGL
+958 SLADGLRRGLGL
-970 PQRLRGGAPKPEESS
+970 PQRLRGGAPKSGEST
-985 DVPQPVVTLGTGTPL
+985 DVPRPVVTVSSGTTL
-1000 VATTSTSTDSTTDA
+1000 VATTSTTTDSATDETTTIA
-1014 ATKITEVPVDGL
+1014 EVPFDERL
-1026 VKSAD
+1026 KSPD
-1031 DKSTSVPARGSDEPT
+1031 NRSTSVPPRGPDDPP

-1064 TPPLEPIDEDAEA
+1064 TPLLEPVDEDAEA
-1077 EFTAPPVKKPAT
+1077 RFTAPPAKKPAP

-1111 PPAPYSGGGPA
+1111 PPAPYSGGGPS
-1122 SFTDGAKL
+1122 SFTDGAQL

-1138 ELLRG
+1138 GLLRG

-1150 RSYTLGQG
+1150 RSYALGQG

-1189 GGNRVG
+1189 GGNRTG

-1261 TALTGRVAVNSTST
+1261 TALTGRVAVNSTSA

-1294 RLFAQFS
+1294 RVFAQFS

-1330 DDVWYEFKVTDQAG
+1330 DDVWYAFKVTDPAG

-1355 STSGTRAQ
+1355 PTSGTRAP

-1385 EPPADR
+1385 KPPADR

-1416 HIRDWALQ
+1416 HLRDWALQ

-1468 AGREPLGVFSVP
+1468 AGREPLGVFSVR

-1527 QLLGIDQGKFDLRM
+1527 QLLGIDHGTFDLRL

-1593 KAPLPDRRRDEAS
+1593 KAPLPDRRRDDAS
-1606 STPGRL
+1606 STPGKL

-1663 TQDAPPT
+1663 TQDSPPT

-1682 DGSYVRD
+1682 DGSYVQD

-1698 DHFGDQVLE
+1698 DHFGDQVLD

-1728 RWRGADHFQ
+1728 RWRNADHFQ

-1761 MTTTGLRISL
+1761 MMTTGLRISL

-1788 ALSDRRFEGTQK
+1788 ALTDRRFEGTQK

-1814 GGRQSSARGA
+1814 GGRQNSARGA

-1839 DEAGGPLHAGTGS
+1839 DSAGGPLHAGTGS
-1852 LGVRWGGRSD
+1852 LGVRWGGRTD
-1862 SESGYGAAVTHEAM
+1862 SESGYGAAATHEAM

-1926 RNLIGPSGAPG
+1926 KNLIGPTSAPAPG
-1937 PSHSGPGVKGPSVG
+1937 PARPGPAAEGPSVG

-1962 PARDTSRPHH
+1962 PVRDTARPHH

-1980 TTGRAARDLALAKRG
+1980 TTGQAARDLALATRG
-1995 LFERAGRR
+1995 LFERVGRR

-2104 TAVTGAVPIEA
+2104 TAVTGAIPIEA

-2304 GSDRDTVHR
+2304 SSDRDTVHR

-2346 NLWVGSRKVRAR
+2346 NLWIGSRKVRAR

-2365 VPADRTA
+2365 VPVGRPA

-2386 LEEHRSAAETTQE
+2386 FEEHRHAVETTQE

-2404 SGASVGTTVS
+2404 SGASVGTTVA

-2458 QAHAEYVTRYRMRL
+2458 QGHAEYVTRYRVRL
-2472 TLEVTDTREPQT
+2472 TLEVSDTRDPKT
-2484 GTGASAWVKRAAHR
+2484 GTGASARVKRAAYR
-2498 TWRGVSGRRLLRIR
+2498 TWRGVSGRRLLRVS

-2519 LVEHYPLSLMHP
+2519 LVEHYPLSLMRP
-2531 DPVDAAAERDDPLA
+2531 DPVDPAAGLDDPLA
-2545 PPALDAPGP
+2545 PATLDAPGP

-2569 LDTLHPDGSMKPF
+2569 LDTLHPDDSMKPF
-2582 TMPPDGFKVRRIVG
+2582 SMPPDGFKVRRIVG
-2596 VDQLHTANSLALA
+2596 VDQLHTANSLVLA
-2609 SAYDTSFPL
+2609 TAYDTSFPL
-2618 TDAVDDDL
+2618 TDTVDDDL

-2636 RAGTGPAQS
+2636 RAGTGPAQN

-2687 LYSRPQ
+2687 LYSRPR

-2725 GQAES
+2725 GQTES
-2730 SLGGGPAT
+2730 SIGGGPAT
-2738 STAATGTNQ
+2738 SSSATGTNQ

-2774 VKPNTTR
+2774 VKPKTTR

-2847 DGFPP
+2847 EVFPP

-2878 RRDEGPRHETALT
+2878 RRDEGPRRETALT
-2891 DAADLLTTL
+2891 DAETLLTTL

-2905 ETLPQVIAARA
+2905 ETLPQVIAAR
-2916 GLARL
+2916 GELARL

-2932 DGWAALHDAE
+2932 DGWAELLDAE
-2942 RDAAHDRVI
+2942 RDAAQDRVT
-2951 ALLRAADDEVTAAR
+2951 ALLRAAEDEVTAAR
-2965 VARDTARDQL
+2965 TARDTARYQL

-2983 ERRDFA
+2983 ERRAFA
-2989 EALADEYARVRGA
+2989 EALADEYARVREA

-3007 RWHQLAATPAGRAR
+3007 RWHQLAATPAGRAQ

-3030 VVFRAPPAPGT
+3030 VVFRAPPAP
-3041 AKAPVT
+3041 VT
-3047 EKKVTETTDKM
+3047 EKKTSEATDKKTAE
-3058 TSDKGAEKKGAEKK
+3058 TSDKKTSD
-3072 GAEKAE
+3072 
-3078 KKDAEKKDGG
+3078 KDAEKKTSDKDGDKKDGG
-3088 EEGDAAGNAELRP
+3088 KQDEAAGDAELRP
-3101 AYSRPP
+3101 AFSRPP
-3107 WETAGNLDPSLRRF
+3107 WETIGTPDPSLRRF
-3121 DAAQDHRTLTATD
+3121 DAARDHRTLTATD

-3156 AVLGVADRGGPT
+3156 AILGVADRGGPT
-3168 AVSESRRAALAG
+3168 AVSEARRAALAG

-3192 TLDPHAVFRTTEL
+3192 TLDPHAVFRTAEL
-3205 TSRLREH
+3205 TSRLGEH
-3212 FRRAPALS
+3212 FRRDPALS
-3220 ATVEENGGRLPDA
+3220 GTVEENGGRLPDT

-3240 AQRQSLV
+3240 TQRQSLV

-3280 GEDGGYRFFPGSD
+3280 GEDGSYRLFLGSAG
-3293 DPTAD
+3293 PMAG

-3317 RSATPVPAPPVR
+3317 RSATPLPAPPVR
-3329 GAEPPGGK
+3329 GTEPPGDKDAKEAKDADTTKSEETQGK
-3337 DGDDTKGTGKDKGKP
+3337 ETKPKDKPG
-3352 DSDAPVKSVGDKQP
+3352 SDAQGTSVGEKQP
-3366 PPARTVLVEG
+3366 APARTVLVDG
-3376 RQMTVQNVRPDGN
+3376 RQMTLQNVAPDGN
-3389 CLFSAVIAGIGAQH
+3389 CLFTAVIAGLDAQH
-3403 PGHTVRGRTVET
+3403 PGHTVRGRTVHT
-3415 MTVADLRSDIAG
+3415 MTVADLRNDTAD

-3432 AAAHQHAAR
+3432 AAAHQHATR
-3441 DPLETIVHD
+3441 DPLDTIVHD
-3450 RYPDLRSLRPLLA
+3450 RYPDLRSLQPLLTS
-3463 LLGLRSH
+3463 LGLRRH
-3470 LPLTPTQQAR
+3470 FPLTPAEQVG
-3480 IQAQLRTEG
+3480 IQAQLKTEG
-3489 LEDVTGRETIAR
+3489 LENATGPEANAR

-3507 QAHANNVRQLV
+3507 QVHGNNVRQLV

-3526 TLRSR
+3526 TARSR
-3531 SLWREIRSH
+3531 ALWREIRSH
-3540 LPAVVPATPALT
+3540 LPTVVPATPAQT
-3552 VALGERGLVDRAIR
+3552 VTLGERGLVDRAIR

-3577 DVPLLLT
+3577 EVPLLLA

-3601 SILHRLSEDANGPTV
+3601 SLLHRLSEDANGPTV
-3616 YVAYNNIDHYETLL
+3616 YVGYNGVDHYETLL
-3630 PTAPRPGPGGD
+3630 PTAPQPGASGD
-3641 LTAGFGDPVL
+3641 LTAGFGDPVM

-3661 DEDDV
+3661 DEGDV
-3666 RANPLWIPLEEVD
+3666 RANPLWIPLEEAD

-3684 TGNHDAVWL
+3684 TGNRDAVWL

-3725 RTRRPEVTAQSLRAE
+3725 RTRRPEVTAESLRAE

-3753 EEDGRTRAGASR
+3753 EEGGRTRPGASR
-3765 VSGEFRWSGSL
+3765 VSGEFRWSESL
-3776 RTWTVNDKSGRY
+3776 RSWTVNDKSGRY

-3795 DIAPAIAAGW
+3795 DIDPVVAAGW

-3820 VAPEQVKSSA
+3820 VAPDQVKSSA
-3830 TKVPEPQH
+3830 TRAPEPKP
-3838 GDTENRSASLPVML
+3838 GDTENRSAPLPMTL
-3852 RQPADGGDWLPAALV
+3852 RQPAGGGDWLPAVLV
-3867 DALRKRESSDLFGR
+3867 DALREKGADLFDR

-3925 AHTTVSLEDLAAVG
+3925 AHRTVSLDDLAAVG

-3957 LGDLPLTLA
+3957 LGDLTLTLA

-3975 ADGDDLLTEIAAGT
+3975 ADRDDLLTEIAAGT

-3999 LVTGEGTVRRFE
+3999 LVTDDGTVRRFE
-4011 P
+4011 L

>member
-19 ENFLEANEDHTYDTS
+19 EKFLEANEDHAYDTS
-34 RSFDQLHQH
+34 RSFDELHQH

-72 AINQVLPYLDQF
+72 AINEVLPYLDKF
-84 EADLDKVTKN
+84 EADLDNVTKN

-135 GEAAVARARSRV
+135 SEAAVARARSRV

-152 LLELSRRTHLLPS
+152 LLELSRRTHLMPS

-193 KSIDWGDIA
+193 KSIDWGDIG

-246 AKAPKPN
+246 AKPPKLN
-253 TTDLNLTNKPKPGPA
+253 DTNLNLTNKPKSGPT
-268 PGPGAH
+268 PGPGTH
-274 VPKTTST
+274 VPKTTPT
-281 AVPHVTPTPHGDESF
+281 VTPHVTPTPHGDESF
-296 LAKVLDQSGEF
+296 SAKVLDQSGEF

-369 SGSVSGIGTGDAGD
+369 STSASDIGTGDAGN
-383 VGRNT
+383 VGPST
-388 GPGKSGDTLSGGG
+388 GSGKSGGT
-401 ETLGKHP
+401 
-408 SATTAAGG
+408 
-416 LKSGVGS
+416 KSGAGS
-423 APHTPVE
+423 GPHTAV
-430 ADPESGQGTDTGM
+430 DTNTDTGN
-443 HIGMHIGTDAD
+443 HIDTDPD
-454 TSTKVPPLTVPDPP
+454 TPTKAPPVRVVAPP

-483 TPFTAT
+483 TPIIPPE
-489 VVGASAPPTAPET
+489 VGASAPPIPPT
-502 VIGSAPP
+502 VPSA
-509 AVTGG
+509 TGG
-514 SVTSEPPVVTHGSNA
+514 SVTSAPRVVTHDGIG
-529 NGNQPSAQN
+529 NGNGAEPPPQTH
-538 DDLNSPEAEGAG
+538 DLNTPEVEPAG
-550 TTRAEPPPTPVVT
+550 TTRVDPPPTLDQ
-563 GTADPAVPVQPGQGV
+563 DP
-578 DTNPPLDPDFVVE
+578 VVE
-591 PPVTELPPLI
+591 PPVTELPPPVV
-601 ATSAPVT
+601 TSTPVT
-608 PTVGTTVPPAVT
+608 SSVATAVPPAVT
-620 HNNPPLQGSSS
+620 HNGVPVQGGSS
-631 NNTGS
+631 N
-636 GNPTP
+636 
-641 HPVQAPTPT
+641 
-650 PTPTRTPTTD
+650 D
-660 TGMGAGK
+660 TGAGK

-672 SPTTDATD
+672 PPATDATD
-680 PPPDTVTHPAQLV
+680 PATVADPVV
-693 GAAHDA
+693 GAARDA
-699 HADAVRS
+699 HSDAVRS
-706 LRHAVDTAE
+706 LQHAVDTAE
-715 QLRVRVEAGEGASRD
+715 RLRVRVESGEGASQD
-730 VTALHDADDR
+730 GTALHDADDR
-740 VGQAQADLSRTEAR
+740 VRQAQADLLGTETR
-754 LRALGEVPRSH
+754 LRALGEVPNSH
-765 ADAALDL
+765 ADAAPDL
-772 GSDPSAQPS
+772 GTDPSAPPS
-781 AIVPVVQRSD
+781 AIVPAVDRSD
-791 AQRHWIASQLTEED
+791 AQRHWIASQLTEDD
-805 LPHDFSAAGLPAGD
+805 LPHDFSAAGLPTGD
-819 VDVDVAALSSTGAAL
+819 VDVDVAALSSTGATL

-842 ALGSGKLSLLETGL
+842 ALGSGRLSLLETGL

-862 KALMLQPGPWSGH
+862 KALMLRPGPWSGH

-887 WDDAFTDFALSTPGA
+887 WDDAFSDFAQSTPGSA
-902 TPDTARQSWDT
+902 PDVARQSWDT
-913 ATVLVLPL
+913 ATALVLPL

-931 HAIESYRG
+931 HAIEPYRS

-947 LAAGGTRAEAT
+947 LAAGGTRTEAT
-958 SLADRLRKGLGL
+958 ALADRLRKGLGL

-985 DVPQPVVTLGTGTPL
+985 DVPQPVVTVSGGTPL
-1000 VATTSTSTDSTTDA
+1000 VATTSTTTDA
-1014 ATKITEVPVDGL
+1014 TTTITSVPVDGV
-1026 VKSAD
+1026 VKSTD
-1031 DKSTSVPARGSDEPT
+1031 DKPTSVPPRGTDDPP

-1064 TPPLEPIDEDAEA
+1064 TPALEPIDEDAEA

-1150 RSYTLGQG
+1150 RSYALGQG

-1189 GGNRVG
+1189 GGNRAG

-1201 VRHALVHNPSGFFG
+1201 VRHALVHNPGGFFG
-1215 DGQQF
+1215 DGQRF
-1220 NYRTVDGKS
+1220 NYRTVDGRS

-1275 SLAPTA
+1275 SLAPTL

-1294 RLFAQFS
+1294 RVFAQFS
-1301 WTKRVEYNLQNLVVN
+1301 WTKRVEYNMQNLVVN

-1330 DDVWYEFKVTDQAG
+1330 DDVWYEFKVTDPAG
-1344 RPVDRTGKAIR
+1344 RPVDRTGKAIGPR
-1355 STSGTRAQ
+1355 SGTRAQ

-1372 GLFVRIADSLTRP
+1372 GLFVRIADSLTHP
-1385 EPPADR
+1385 KPPADR
-1391 LPPRM
+1391 LPARM
-1396 RLDRGSHYR
+1396 RLDRRSNYR

-1468 AGREPLGVFSVP
+1468 AGREPLGVFSVR

-1541 LAGLNFRYGA
+1541 LAGLNFRYGS

-1593 KAPLPDRRRDEAS
+1593 KAPLPDRRRDAAS
-1606 STPGRL
+1606 STPGKL
-1612 RKNPPRTWSEAPRT
+1612 RKNPPRTWSEAPHT

-1640 EARRLAGEASP
+1640 EARRLAGEARP

-1682 DGSYVRD
+1682 DGSYVRH

-1728 RWRGADHFQ
+1728 RWRGSDHFQ
-1737 MAVSNTLEV
+1737 MVVSNTLEV

-1761 MTTTGLRISL
+1761 MMTSGLRISL
-1771 VDSRRATRAHRY
+1771 VDSRRATRAQRY
-1783 VWVDA
+1783 VWIDA
-1788 ALSDRRFEGTQK
+1788 ALTDRRFEGTQK

-1814 GGRQSSARGA
+1814 GGRQNSARGA
-1824 HIGAE
+1824 HVGAE

-1862 SESGYGAAVTHEAM
+1862 SESGYGAAATHEAM

-1926 RNLIGPSGAPG
+1926 KNLIGPAG
-1937 PSHSGPGVKGPSVG
+1937 SGPDIKRPAVG

-1962 PARDTSRPHH
+1962 PAHDTARPHH
-1972 PLHGVPLA
+1972 PLHAVPLA
-1980 TTGRAARDLALAKRG
+1980 TTGQAARDLALARRG

-2104 TAVTGAVPIEA
+2104 TAVTGAIPIEA

-2202 ATSTLVGERATGVRR
+2202 ATSTLVGQRATGIRR

-2271 LLDHPFGSFPLTAL
+2271 LLDNPFGSFPLTAL

-2365 VPADRTA
+2365 VPVGTPA

-2386 LEEHRSAAETTQE
+2386 FEEHRSAAQTTQE

-2404 SGASVGTTVS
+2404 SGASVGTTVA

-2439 TAAQNQSEG
+2439 TAAQNRSEG

-2472 TLEVTDTREPQT
+2472 TLEVTDTREPKT
-2484 GTGASAWVKRAAHR
+2484 GTGASGWVKRAAHR
-2498 TWRGVSGRRLLRIR
+2498 TWRGVSGRRLLRVS

-2519 LVEHYPLSLMHP
+2519 LVEHYPLSLMRP
-2531 DPVDAAAERDDPLA
+2531 DPVDPATERDDPLA
-2545 PPALDAPGP
+2545 PPALDTPGP
-2554 SRRVAPPATTGPGGW
+2554 SRRVAPPATTGPGSW
-2569 LDTLHPDGSMKPF
+2569 LDTLHPDDSMKPF

-2596 VDQLHTANSLALA
+2596 VDELHTANSLVLA

-2618 TDAVDDDL
+2618 TGAVDDDL
-2626 IARAQDTPLT
+2626 IARARDTPLT
-2636 RAGTGPAQS
+2636 RAGTGPAQN
-2645 LEDGTGNGALS
+2645 LEDGTGNNALS
-2656 AFYDRTLDPG
+2656 AFYDRTLEPG

-2693 FRQARLLA
+2693 FRRARLLA

-2714 VQGGGASAGRV
+2714 VEGGGASAGRV

-2730 SLGGGPAT
+2730 ALGGGPAT

-2755 VSTESDTLASA
+2755 VSTESDTMASG

-2825 TETTVLAWVREDVA
+2825 TDTTVLAWVREDVA
-2839 RELGLVAD
+2839 RELGLIAD

-2852 VAAKAW
+2852 VAAEAW

-2878 RRDEGPRHETALT
+2878 RRDEGPRRESAFT
-2891 DAADLLTTL
+2891 DADNLLTAL

-2905 ETLPQVIAARA
+2905 ETLPQVIAARRE
-2916 GLARL
+2916 LTRL
-2921 EQENDG
+2921 EQDNDG

-2932 DGWAALHDAE
+2932 DGWAQLHYAE
-2942 RDAAHDRVI
+2942 HDAAHDRVI
-2951 ALLRAADDEVTAAR
+2951 ALLRAADAEVTAAR
-2965 VARDTARDQL
+2965 TARDTARDQL
-2975 DAFTAELG
+2975 DSFTAELG
-2983 ERRDFA
+2983 ERRAFA
-2989 EALADEYARVRGA
+2989 EALADEYARVREA

-3007 RWHQLAATPAGRAR
+3007 RWHQLAATPAGRAQ
-3021 LGTTPEPDE
+3021 LGDTPEPDE
-3030 VVFRAPPAPGT
+3030 VAFRAPPAPGT

-3047 EKKVTETTDKM
+3047 EKKTTETTDKK
-3058 TSDKGAEKKGAEKK
+3058 TSA
-3072 GAEKAE
+3072 
-3078 KKDAEKKDGG
+3078 KDAEKKDTGKKDG
-3088 EEGDAAGNAELRP
+3088 REQGDAAGDADLRP
-3101 AYSRPP
+3101 AFSRPP
-3107 WETAGNLDPSLRRF
+3107 WEADGTPDPSLRRF

-3156 AVLGVADRGGPT
+3156 AVLGVADRGGPA
-3168 AVSESRRAALAG
+3168 AVSETRRAGLAG
-3180 RVARSIDMPPDV
+3180 RVARSVDMPPDV
-3192 TLDPHAVFRTTEL
+3192 TLDPRAVFRTAEL
-3205 TSRLREH
+3205 TSRLGEH
-3212 FRRAPALS
+3212 FRRDPALS

-3240 AQRQSLV
+3240 VQRQSLV
-3247 RLHVQRARR
+3247 RVQVQRARR

-3264 AADLTARSL
+3264 AAGLTARSL

-3280 GEDGGYRFFPGSD
+3280 GEDGSYRFFPGSD
-3293 DPTAD
+3293 DPTAG

-3317 RSATPVPAPPVR
+3317 RSATPVPAPPV
-3329 GAEPPGGK
+3329 GSTEPPK
-3337 DGDDTKGTGKDKGKP
+3337 DKDTEDTEEVKDVDTKGNGAKREQDTKSKETQDKETKSKDPKGKGKP
-3352 DSDAPVKSVGDKQP
+3352 DSGAPVKSVGDKQP
-3366 PPARTVLVEG
+3366 PPARTVLVDG
-3376 RQMTVQNVRPDGN
+3376 RRMTVQNVRPDGN

-3403 PGHTVRGRTVET
+3403 PGHTVRGRTVGA
-3415 MTVADLRSDIAG
+3415 MTVADLRSDIAD

-3432 AAAHQHAAR
+3432 AAAHQHTTR

-3470 LPLTPTQQAR
+3470 LPLTSTQQAR

-3489 LEDVTGRETIAR
+3489 LEDGRAPEAIAR
-3501 RRALTD
+3501 RRGLTD

-3526 TLRSR
+3526 TARSR

-3540 LPAVVPATPALT
+3540 LPAVVPATPAQT
-3552 VALGERGLVDRAIR
+3552 VTLGERGLVDRAIR
-3566 SAELWHTPFYD
+3566 SPELWHTPFYD

-3596 DGHGG
+3596 DGQGG
-3601 SILHRLSEDANGPTV
+3601 SVLHRLSEDADGPTV
-3616 YVAYNNIDHYETLL
+3616 YVAYNGVDHYETLL
-3630 PTAPRPGPGGD
+3630 PTAPQRGPGGD
-3641 LTAGFGDPVL
+3641 LTAGFGAPVM

-3661 DEDDV
+3661 DEGDV

-3684 TGNHDAVWL
+3684 TGNHDAGWL

-3698 DGRVLLGSEAPSQ
+3698 DGRVLLGSEEPSQ

-3725 RTRRPEVTAQSLRAE
+3725 RTRRPETTAESLRAE

-3753 EEDGRTRAGASR
+3753 EEGGRARPGASR
-3765 VSGEFRWSGSL
+3765 VSGEFRWSESL
-3776 RTWTVNDKSGRY
+3776 RAWTVNDKSGRY
-3788 MSKSVRP
+3788 MSKAVRP
-3795 DIAPAIAAGW
+3795 DIDPAVAAGW
-3805 LDNVAALFTDRLGVQ
+3805 LDNVAALFTDRLGIQ

-3830 TKVPEPQH
+3830 PKAPEPQT
-3838 GDTENRSASLPVML
+3838 GGTDNRSASLPLTL
-3852 RQPADGGDWLPAALV
+3852 RQPAGGGDWLPAALV
-3867 DALRKRESSDLFGR
+3867 DALRARASSDLFGR
-3881 PGLGGLLG
+3881 PGLGALLG

-3905 AAPDAAARVPRLAA
+3905 AAPDAAVRVPRLAA
-3919 ADWAGP
+3919 AGWAGP
-3925 AHTTVSLEDLAAVG
+3925 AHTTVSLDDLAAVG

-3957 LGDLPLTLA
+3957 LGDLTLTLA

-3975 ADGDDLLTEIAAGT
+3975 ADGDQVLTEIAAGT

-3999 LVTGEGTVRRFE
+3999 LVAGDGTLRRFE

>member
-19 ENFLEANEDHTYDTS
+19 ETFLEANEDHAYDTS
-34 RSFDQLHQH
+34 RSFEQLHQH
-43 IGALKSRAKQAVLTV
+43 VGALKARAKQAVLTV

-72 AINQVLPYLDQF
+72 AINQVLPYLDKF
-84 EADLDKVTKN
+84 EADLDNVTKN

-135 GEAAVARARSRV
+135 SEAAVARARSRV

-193 KSIDWGDIA
+193 KSIDWGDIG

-246 AKAPKPN
+246 AKPPKLN
-253 TTDLNLTNKPKPGPA
+253 DTDLNLTNKPKPGPT
-268 PGPGAH
+268 PGPGTH
-274 VPKTTST
+274 VPKTTPT
-281 AVPHVTPTPHGDESF
+281 VTPHVTPTPHGDESF
-296 LAKVLDQSGEF
+296 SAKVLDQSGEF

-331 SWQTFVGSGL
+331 SWQTFVGAGL
-341 SERFEAGAEHAV
+341 SERFEAGAEHGV

-369 SGSVSGIGTGDAGD
+369 STSVSDTGTGDAGT
-383 VGRNT
+383 GGGQNT
-388 GPGKSGDTLSGGG
+388 GPGKSGGTKSVTESG
-401 ETLGKHP
+401 
-408 SATTAAGG
+408 
-416 LKSGVGS
+416 
-423 APHTPVE
+423 PHTPVDTDTDT
-430 ADPESGQGTDTGM
+430 DPANHIGTDTG
-443 HIGMHIGTDAD
+443 TPE
-454 TSTKVPPLTVPDPP
+454 KVLPPSVHVVDPP
-468 PHTSVP
+468 PPTSVP
-474 VIPPVVGSS
+474 VIPPLVGSS
-483 TPFTAT
+483 TPFIAP

-502 VIGSAPP
+502 VSGSAPPIPP
-509 AVTGG
+509 AVTGD
-514 SVTSEPPVVTHGSNA
+514 SVTSAPPVVTDGGNA

-538 DDLNSPEAEGAG
+538 DDSNSPEVEPVGA
-550 TTRAEPPPTPVVT
+550 TRVDSPPSL
-563 GTADPAVPVQPGQGV
+563 VQ
-578 DTNPPLDPDFVVE
+578 DSVVE
-591 PPVTELPPLI
+591 LPATELPPLL

-631 NNTGS
+631 NNTG
-636 GNPTP
+636 T
-641 HPVQAPTPT
+641 
-650 PTPTRTPTTD
+650 
-660 TGMGAGK
+660 GK
-667 GKAVA
+667 GKAIA
-672 SPTTDATD
+672 SPTTDAPD
-680 PPPDTVTHPAQLV
+680 PPLGTVTHPAQFV

-706 LRHAVDTAE
+706 LQHAVDTAE

-740 VGQAQADLSRTEAR
+740 VRQAQADLSRTEAR

-772 GSDPSAQPS
+772 GSHPPAQPS

-805 LPHDFSAAGLPAGD
+805 LPHDFSVAGLPAGD

-842 ALGSGKLSLLETGL
+842 ALGSGTLSLLETGL

-875 LDTAAATASRRL
+875 LDTAAATATRRL
-887 WDDAFTDFALSTPGA
+887 WDHAFTDFALSTPGV

-913 ATVLVLPL
+913 ATALVLPL

-931 HAIESYRG
+931 HATESYRS

-1000 VATTSTSTDSTTDA
+1000 VATTSTTIDSTT
-1014 ATKITEVPVDGL
+1014 TITEAPVDEV

-1031 DKSTSVPARGSDEPT
+1031 GKSTSVPPRGSDEPP
-1046 EKPRRQRPPRKG
+1046 EKPRRPSPPRKG

-1106 VDLDL
+1106 VDFDL

-1294 RLFAQFS
+1294 RVFAQFS
-1301 WTKRVEYNLQNLVVN
+1301 WTKRVEYNMQNLVVN

-1330 DDVWYEFKVTDQAG
+1330 DDVWYEFKVTDPAG

-1355 STSGTRAQ
+1355 SASGSRAQ

-1385 EPPADR
+1385 KPPADR

-1468 AGREPLGVFSVP
+1468 AGREPLGVFSVR

-1498 DISQTTVRNE
+1498 DISQTTIRNE

-1593 KAPLPDRRRDEAS
+1593 KAPLPDRRRDDAS
-1606 STPGRL
+1606 STPGKL

-1698 DHFGDQVLE
+1698 DHFSDQVLD

-1728 RWRGADHFQ
+1728 RWRNTDHFQ

-1761 MTTTGLRISL
+1761 MMTTGLRISL

-1788 ALSDRRFEGTQK
+1788 ALTDRRFEGTQK

-1814 GGRQSSARGA
+1814 GGRQNSARGA

-1839 DEAGGPLHAGTGS
+1839 DSAGGPLHAGTGS

-1862 SESGYGAAVTHEAM
+1862 SESGYGASATHEAM

-1897 GFRRFRGLLRG
+1897 GFSRFRGLLRG

-1921 FTERE
+1921 FSERE
-1926 RNLIGPSGAPG
+1926 KNLIGPTG
-1937 PSHSGPGVKGPSVG
+1937 SGPTVKGPSVG

-1962 PARDTSRPHH
+1962 PVRDTSRPHH

-1980 TTGRAARDLALAKRG
+1980 STAQAARDLALARRG

-2104 TAVTGAVPIEA
+2104 TAVTGAIPIEA

-2160 ASPYRLDKSRFRA
+2160 ASPYRLDTSRFRA

-2304 GSDRDTVHR
+2304 SSDRDTVHR

-2346 NLWVGSRKVRAR
+2346 NLWIGSRKVRAR

-2365 VPADRTA
+2365 VPAGTPA
-2372 PDGSGFGGLGHSVE
+2372 PDGGGFGGLGHSVE
-2386 LEEHRSAAETTQE
+2386 FEEHRSAAETVQE

-2404 SGASVGTTVS
+2404 SGASVGTSVS

-2472 TLEVTDTREPQT
+2472 TLEVTDTREPKT

-2498 TWRGVSGRRLLRIR
+2498 TWRGVSGRRLLRVS

-2519 LVEHYPLSLMHP
+2519 LVEHYPLSLMRP
-2531 DPVDAAAERDDPLA
+2531 DPVDPAAERDDPLA

-2569 LDTLHPDGSMKPF
+2569 LDTLHPDDSMKPF

-2596 VDQLHTANSLALA
+2596 VDQLHTANSLVLA

-2626 IARAQDTPLT
+2626 IARARDTPLT
-2636 RAGTGPAQS
+2636 RAGTGPAQN
-2645 LEDGTGNGALS
+2645 LEDGTGNNALS
-2656 AFYDRTLDPG
+2656 AFYDRTLEPG

-2693 FRQARLLA
+2693 FRRARLLA

-2714 VQGGGASAGRV
+2714 VEGGGASAGRV

-2730 SLGGGPAT
+2730 ALGGGPAT

-2755 VSTESDTLASA
+2755 VSTESDTLASG

-2825 TETTVLAWVREDVA
+2825 TDTTVLAWVREDVA
-2839 RELGLVAD
+2839 RELGLIED

-2878 RRDEGPRHETALT
+2878 RRDEGPRREGALT
-2891 DAADLLTTL
+2891 DAENLLTAL

-2905 ETLPQVIAARA
+2905 ETLSQVIAARA
-2916 GLARL
+2916 ELARL

-2942 RDAAHDRVI
+2942 RDAVHDRVI
-2951 ALLRAADDEVTAAR
+2951 ALLREAGDEVTAAR
-2965 VARDTARDQL
+2965 AARDTARDQL
-2975 DAFTAELG
+2975 DDFTAELG
-2983 ERRDFA
+2983 EQRAFA
-2989 EALADEYARVRGA
+2989 EALADEYARVREA

-3007 RWHQLAATPAGRAR
+3007 RWHQLAATPAGRAQ
-3021 LGTTPEPDE
+3021 LGATPEPDE

-3047 EKKVTETTDKM
+3047 EKKATETTDKK
-3058 TSDKGAEKKGAEKK
+3058 TSDKI
-3072 GAEKAE
+3072 
-3078 KKDAEKKDGG
+3078 AEKKDGG
-3088 EEGDAAGNAELRP
+3088 EGGDAAGNAELRP
-3101 AYSRPP
+3101 AHSRPP
-3107 WETAGNLDPSLRRF
+3107 WETADPPDPSLRRF
-3121 DAAQDHRTLTATD
+3121 DAAHDHRTLTATD

-3156 AVLGVADRGGPT
+3156 AILGVADRGGPT
-3168 AVSESRRAALAG
+3168 AVSEARRAGLAG

-3205 TSRLREH
+3205 TSRLGEH
-3212 FRRAPALS
+3212 FRRDPALS
-3220 ATVEENGGRLPDA
+3220 ATVEENGGRLPDT

-3256 WDDATADL
+3256 WDDATAAL
-3264 AADLTARSL
+3264 AAGLTARSL
-3273 GVDITVV
+3273 GVDLTVV
-3280 GEDGGYRFFPGSD
+3280 GEDGSYQFFPGSAD
-3293 DPTAD
+3293 LTAG

-3317 RSATPVPAPPVR
+3317 RSATPLPAPPVR
-3329 GAEPPGGK
+3329 GAEPPGDK
-3337 DGDDTKGTGKDKGKP
+3337 DADDTKVKGAKGDQDAKSKETQSQETKAKETKVKETKAKDKP
-3352 DSDAPVKSVGDKQP
+3352 DSDTQGKSVGDKQP

-3389 CLFSAVIAGIGAQH
+3389 CLFTAVIAGLGAQH
-3403 PGHTVRGRTVET
+3403 PGHTVRGRAVGT

-3432 AAAHQHAAR
+3432 AAARQHAAR

-3450 RYPDLRSLRPLLA
+3450 RYPDLRSLQPLLA
-3463 LLGLRSH
+3463 PLGLRSH

-3480 IQAQLRTEG
+3480 IQAQLKAEG
-3489 LEDVTGRETIAR
+3489 LENVTGPEAIVR

-3518 LRTLHGPA
+3518 LRTLHGPVTA
-3526 TLRSR
+3526 RSR

-3540 LPAVVPATPALT
+3540 LPAVVPATAAQT
-3552 VALGERGLVDRAIR
+3552 VTLGERGLVDRAIR
-3566 SAELWHTPFYD
+3566 SPELWHTPFYD

-3596 DGHGG
+3596 DGNGG

-3616 YVAYNNIDHYETLL
+3616 YVAYNGIDHYETLV
-3630 PTAPRPGPGGD
+3630 PTAPQPGPHGD
-3641 LTAGFGDPVL
+3641 LTAGFGDPVM

-3661 DEDDV
+3661 DEGDV
-3666 RANPLWIPLEEVD
+3666 RANPLWIPLEDVD

-3711 VMAQDRFD
+3711 VMAQDQFD
-3719 ALLAGV
+3719 ALLTGV
-3725 RTRRPEVTAQSLRAE
+3725 RTRRPDVTDQSLRAE

-3753 EEDGRTRAGASR
+3753 EEGGRTRPGASR
-3765 VSGEFRWSGSL
+3765 VSGEFRWSETL

-3795 DIAPAIAAGW
+3795 DIDPAVAAGW

-3830 TKVPEPQH
+3830 VKPPAPRT
-3838 GDTENRSASLPVML
+3838 GDTEIPSTSVPLTL
-3852 RQPADGGDWLPAALV
+3852 RQPVGGGDWLPAALV
-3867 DALRKRESSDLFGR
+3867 DALRQRGSDHFGR

-3905 AAPDAAARVPRLAA
+3905 AAPDAASRAPRLAA

-3925 AHTTVSLEDLAAVG
+3925 AHTTVPLDDLAAVG

-3957 LGDLPLTLA
+3957 LRDLALTLA

-3975 ADGDDLLTEIAAGT
+3975 ADGDDLLSEIAAGT

-3999 LVTGEGTVRRFE
+3999 LVTGDGTERRFE

>member
-1 MAIVVSPKLNW
+1 MAIVVPPKLNW

-19 ENFLEANEDHTYDTS
+19 ENFLEANEDHAYDTS

-43 IGALKSRAKQAVLTV
+43 VGALKARAKQAVVAV

-72 AINQVLPYLDQF
+72 AINQVLPYLDEF

-108 IIAELIRLFIELA
+108 IIAELVRLFIELA

-135 GEAAVARARSRV
+135 SEAAVARARSRV

-152 LLELSRRTHLLPS
+152 LLELSRRTHLVPS

-185 GAPKGQRP
+185 GAPDGQRP
-193 KSIDWGDIA
+193 KSIDWGDIG

-218 TKTMKNLTNNVKN
+218 TKTMKNLTNNFKN

-246 AKAPKPN
+246 AKPPKLN
-253 TTDLNLTNKPKPGPA
+253 DTDLNLTNKPKPGPT
-268 PGPGAH
+268 PGPGTH
-274 VPKTTST
+274 VPKTTPT
-281 AVPHVTPTPHGDESF
+281 VTPHVTPTPTPHGDESF
-296 LAKVLDQSGEF
+296 SAKVLDQSGEF

-341 SERFEAGAEHAV
+341 SERFEAGAEHGV

-369 SGSVSGIGTGDAGD
+369 STAVSDIGNGDAGN
-383 VGRNT
+383 VGQNT
-388 GPGKSGDTLSGGG
+388 GPGKGGAKSGAGGG
-401 ETLGKHP
+401 P
-408 SATTAAGG
+408 N
-416 LKSGVGS
+416 
-423 APHTPVE
+423 TPVDV
-430 ADPESGQGTDTGM
+430 DPNTGQGADTGT
-443 HIGMHIGTDAD
+443 GTGIHTD
-454 TSTKVPPLTVPDPP
+454 TSTKASTPFV
-468 PHTSVP
+468 
-474 VIPPVVGSS
+474 PPVVGTSVQ
-483 TPFTAT
+483 P
-489 VVGASAPPTAPET
+489 
-502 VIGSAPP
+502 IPP
-509 AVTGG
+509 AVPTVSGG
-514 SVTSEPPVVTHGSNA
+514 SVASAPPVVTHGSSG
-529 NGNQPSAQN
+529 NGTEPPPQTH
-538 DDLNSPEAEGAG
+538 DLNDPEVEPVG
-550 TTRAEPPPTPVVT
+550 TTRVAPPPTLGP
-563 GTADPAVPVQPGQGV
+563 
-578 DTNPPLDPDFVVE
+578 VVE
-591 PPVTELPPLI
+591 PPATDFPSPAV
-601 ATSAPVT
+601 TSAPVT
-608 PTVGTTVPPAVT
+608 PSVGATVPPAAT
-620 HNNPPLQGSSS
+620 HNGGPVQGSS
-631 NNTGS
+631 
-636 GNPTP
+636 GN
-641 HPVQAPTPT
+641 
-650 PTPTRTPTTD
+650 D
-660 TGMGAGK
+660 TGTGK

-672 SPTTDATD
+672 PPTTDATD
-680 PPPDTVTHPAQLV
+680 SDPGTVPHPASFV

-706 LRHAVDTAE
+706 LQHAVDTAE
-715 QLRVRVEAGEGASRD
+715 RFRVRVATGEGASRD
-730 VTALHDADDR
+730 GTALHDADDR
-740 VGQAQADLSRTEAR
+740 VRQAQAGLSRAETR
-754 LRALGEVPRSH
+754 LRALGEVPGSH

-772 GSDPSAQPS
+772 GSDSSPRPS
-781 AIVPVVQRSD
+781 AIVPVVNRSD
-791 AQRHWIASQLTEED
+791 AQRHWIASQLTEDD
-805 LPHDFSAAGLPAGD
+805 LPHDFSAADLTTGD

-842 ALGSGKLSLLETGL
+842 VMGSGRLSLLDTGL

-887 WDDAFTDFALSTPGA
+887 WDDAFSDFALSTPGSA
-902 TPDTARQSWDT
+902 PDSARQSWDT
-913 ATVLVLPL
+913 ATALVLPL

-931 HAIESYRG
+931 HAVESNRS

-947 LAAGGTRAEAT
+947 LATGGTRAEAT
-958 SLADRLRKGLGL
+958 ALADRLRKGLGL

-1000 VATTSTSTDSTTDA
+1000 VATTSMTSNSTTDGTTDSTT
-1014 ATKITEVPVDGL
+1014 TITEVPVDEPA
-1026 VKSAD
+1026 KSAD
-1031 DKSTSVPARGSDEPT
+1031 DKSTSVPPRGSDVPP
-1046 EKPRRQRPPRKG
+1046 EKPLRPRPPRKS

-1077 EFTAPPVKKPAT
+1077 EFTAPPPKKPAP

-1097 DLDSRRPPR
+1097 DLDFRRPPR

-1122 SFTDGAKL
+1122 KFTDGAKL

-1189 GGNRVG
+1189 GGNRAG

-1281 PLGPVKTLFAPWG
+1281 PLGPVRTLFAPWG
-1294 RLFAQFS
+1294 RVFAQFS
-1301 WTKRVEYNLQNLVVN
+1301 WTKRVEYNMQNLVVN

-1330 DDVWYEFKVTDQAG
+1330 DDVWYEFKVTDPAG
-1344 RPVDRTGKAIR
+1344 RPVDRTGKAIGPR
-1355 STSGTRAQ
+1355 SGTRAQ

-1372 GLFVRIADSLTRP
+1372 GLFVRIADSLTHP
-1385 EPPADR
+1385 KPPADR

-1396 RLDRGSHYR
+1396 RLDHGSNYR

-1424 QIGTDTDSMAGK
+1424 QVGTDTDSMAGK
-1436 QINSFFSTDGFHRMS
+1436 QISSFFSTDGFHRMG

-1468 AGREPLGVFSVP
+1468 AGREPLGVFSVR

-1513 SSGVDIGGALGPAF
+1513 SSGVDVGGALGPAF
-1527 QLLGIDQGKFDLRM
+1527 QLLGLDRGKFDLRL

-1551 SRNRASVTGGTG
+1551 SHNRASVTGGTG

-1593 KAPLPDRRRDEAS
+1593 KAPLPNRRRDEAS
-1606 STPGRL
+1606 STPGKL
-1612 RKNPPRTWSEAPRT
+1612 RKNPPRTWSQAPRT
-1626 RTFQTWAVERLTRT
+1626 QTFQTWAVERLTRT

-1663 TQDAPPT
+1663 TQDSPPT

-1682 DGSYVRD
+1682 DGSYVRN

-1698 DHFGDQVLE
+1698 DHFGDQVLG

-1728 RWRGADHFQ
+1728 RWRNADHFQ

-1761 MTTTGLRISL
+1761 MMTSGLRISL

-1800 DLRLRFSAPGSENL
+1800 DMRLRFSAPGSENL
-1814 GGRQSSARGA
+1814 GGRQSSGRGA
-1824 HIGAE
+1824 HVGAE

-1839 DEAGGPLHAGTGS
+1839 DEARGPLHAGTGS
-1852 LGVRWGGRSD
+1852 LGVRWGGRTD
-1862 SESGYGAAVTHEAM
+1862 SESGYGAAATHEAM

-1897 GFRRFRGLLRG
+1897 GFSRFRGLLRG

-1926 RNLIGPSGAPG
+1926 KNLIGPAG
-1937 PSHSGPGVKGPSVG
+1937 SGPDIKRPSVG

-1972 PLHGVPLA
+1972 PLHGVPLPS
-1980 TTGRAARDLALAKRG
+1980 TGRVARDLALARRG

-2104 TAVTGAVPIEA
+2104 TAVTGAIPIEA

-2125 SGRHT
+2125 SGRTT

-2149 GTGTTGNYGLV
+2149 STGTTGNYGLV

-2185 DQGRQVLVT
+2185 DQGLQVLVT

-2246 RMGLLRDRWGDVPL
+2246 RMGLLRDRWGDIPL

-2271 LLDHPFGSFPLTAL
+2271 LLDNPFGSFPLTAL
-2285 DTATVLNDFD
+2285 DTAAVLNDFD

-2365 VPADRTA
+2365 VPVDRTA
-2372 PDGSGFGGLGHSVE
+2372 PEGSGFGGLGHSVE
-2386 LEEHRSAAETTQE
+2386 FEEHRSAAETTQE

-2404 SGASVGTTVS
+2404 SGASIGTTVS

-2439 TAAQNQSEG
+2439 TAAQNRSEG

-2458 QAHAEYVTRYRMRL
+2458 QAHGEYVTRYRMRL
-2472 TLEVTDTREPQT
+2472 TLEVTDTREPRT

-2519 LVEHYPLSLMHP
+2519 LVEHYPLSLMRP
-2531 DPVDAAAERDDPLA
+2531 DPADPAAER
-2545 PPALDAPGP
+2545 
-2554 SRRVAPPATTGPGGW
+2554 
-2569 LDTLHPDGSMKPF
+2569 
-2582 TMPPDGFKVRRIVG
+2582 
-2596 VDQLHTANSLALA
+2596 N
-2609 SAYDTSFPL
+2609 
-2618 TDAVDDDL
+2618 
-2626 IARAQDTPLT
+2626 
-2636 RAGTGPAQS
+2636 
-2645 LEDGTGNGALS
+2645 
-2656 AFYDRTLDPG
+2656 
-2666 GYEVAGLTERGFFGG
+2666 
-2681 ADADLR
+2681 
-2687 LYSRPQ
+2687 
-2693 FRQARLLA
+2693 
-2701 VTDGMKHE
+2701 
-2709 APKRH
+2709 
-2714 VQGGGASAGRV
+2714 
-2725 GQAES
+2725 
-2730 SLGGGPAT
+2730 
-2738 STAATGTNQ
+2738 
-2747 MGASGPGD
+2747 
-2755 VSTESDTLASA
+2755 
-2766 GDRLASVN
+2766 
-2774 VKPNTTR
+2774 
-2781 TFLFAIPTTWLS
+2781 
-2793 VAAVHHH
+2793 
-2800 VKDSA
+2800 
-2805 PVRAM
+2805 
-2810 RSPFGNPQRAPQARE
+2810 
-2825 TETTVLAWVREDVA
+2825 
-2839 RELGLVAD
+2839 
-2847 DGFPP
+2847 
-2852 VAAKAW
+2852 
-2858 DAVTKA
+2858 
-2864 DKEWTAADKKYWEL
+2864 
-2878 RRDEGPRHETALT
+2878 
-2891 DAADLLTTL
+2891 
-2900 TARDP
+2900 
-2905 ETLPQVIAARA
+2905 
-2916 GLARL
+2916 
-2921 EQENDG
+2921 
-2927 AEPAH
+2927 
-2932 DGWAALHDAE
+2932 
-2942 RDAAHDRVI
+2942 
-2951 ALLRAADDEVTAAR
+2951 
-2965 VARDTARDQL
+2965 
-2975 DAFTAELG
+2975 
-2983 ERRDFA
+2983 
-2989 EALADEYARVRGA
+2989 
-3002 ADRLT
+3002 
-3007 RWHQLAATPAGRAR
+3007 
-3021 LGTTPEPDE
+3021 
-3030 VVFRAPPAPGT
+3030 
-3041 AKAPVT
+3041 
-3047 EKKVTETTDKM
+3047 
-3058 TSDKGAEKKGAEKK
+3058 
-3072 GAEKAE
+3072 
-3078 KKDAEKKDGG
+3078 
-3088 EEGDAAGNAELRP
+3088 
-3101 AYSRPP
+3101 
-3107 WETAGNLDPSLRRF
+3107 
-3121 DAAQDHRTLTATD
+3121 
-3134 PDGRSW
+3134 
-3140 VYDLHEPDG
+3140 
-3149 DGNGFFT
+3149 
-3156 AVLGVADRGGPT
+3156 
-3168 AVSESRRAALAG
+3168 
-3180 RVARSIDMPPDV
+3180 
-3192 TLDPHAVFRTTEL
+3192 
-3205 TSRLREH
+3205 
-3212 FRRAPALS
+3212 
-3220 ATVEENGGRLPDA
+3220 
-3233 LLTALTP
+3233 
-3240 AQRQSLV
+3240 
-3247 RLHVQRARR
+3247 
-3256 WDDATADL
+3256 
-3264 AADLTARSL
+3264 
-3273 GVDITVV
+3273 
-3280 GEDGGYRFFPGSD
+3280 
-3293 DPTAD
+3293 
-3298 PLRQVT
+3298 
-3304 VYRRGDSYLSARP
+3304 
-3317 RSATPVPAPPVR
+3317 
-3329 GAEPPGGK
+3329 
-3337 DGDDTKGTGKDKGKP
+3337 
-3352 DSDAPVKSVGDKQP
+3352 
-3366 PPARTVLVEG
+3366 
-3376 RQMTVQNVRPDGN
+3376 
-3389 CLFSAVIAGIGAQH
+3389 
-3403 PGHTVRGRTVET
+3403 
-3415 MTVADLRSDIAG
+3415 
-3427 WYGTS
+3427 
-3432 AAAHQHAAR
+3432 
-3441 DPLETIVHD
+3441 
-3450 RYPDLRSLRPLLA
+3450 
-3463 LLGLRSH
+3463 
-3470 LPLTPTQQAR
+3470 
-3480 IQAQLRTEG
+3480 
-3489 LEDVTGRETIAR
+3489 
-3501 RRALTD
+3501 
-3507 QAHANNVRQLV
+3507 
-3518 LRTLHGPA
+3518 
-3526 TLRSR
+3526 
-3531 SLWREIRSH
+3531 
-3540 LPAVVPATPALT
+3540 
-3552 VALGERGLVDRAIR
+3552 
-3566 SAELWHTPFYD
+3566 
-3577 DVPLLLT
+3577 
-3584 QSLGIDLVVVQP
+3584 
-3596 DGHGG
+3596 
-3601 SILHRLSEDANGPTV
+3601 
-3616 YVAYNNIDHYETLL
+3616 
-3630 PTAPRPGPGGD
+3630 
-3641 LTAGFGDPVL
+3641 
-3651 PKRVKDEERD
+3651 
-3661 DEDDV
+3661 
-3666 RANPLWIPLEEVD
+3666 
-3679 PDLLI
+3679 
-3684 TGNHDAVWL
+3684 
-3693 YTVTD
+3693 
-3698 DGRVLLGSEAPSQ
+3698 
-3711 VMAQDRFD
+3711 
-3719 ALLAGV
+3719 
-3725 RTRRPEVTAQSLRAE
+3725 
-3740 IDGLGHTGIAAVF
+3740 
-3753 EEDGRTRAGASR
+3753 
-3765 VSGEFRWSGSL
+3765 
-3776 RTWTVNDKSGRY
+3776 
-3788 MSKSVRP
+3788 
-3795 DIAPAIAAGW
+3795 
-3805 LDNVAALFTDRLGVQ
+3805 
-3820 VAPEQVKSSA
+3820 
-3830 TKVPEPQH
+3830 
-3838 GDTENRSASLPVML
+3838 
-3852 RQPADGGDWLPAALV
+3852 
-3867 DALRKRESSDLFGR
+3867 
-3881 PGLGGLLG
+3881 
-3889 GPDPSD
+3889 
-3895 ALHRWTEFRL
+3895 
-3905 AAPDAAARVPRLAA
+3905 
-3919 ADWAGP
+3919 
-3925 AHTTVSLEDLAAVG
+3925 
-3939 VTPTPDQ
+3939 
-3946 AAFAALTGALP
+3946 
-3957 LGDLPLTLA
+3957 
-3966 QRYRLLRRW
+3966 
-3975 ADGDDLLTEIAAGT
+3975 
-3989 AARDLGIVLT
+3989 
-3999 LVTGEGTVRRFE
+3999 
-4011 P
+4011 

>member
-1 MAIVVSPKLNW
+1 MAIVVPPKLNW

-19 ENFLEANEDHTYDTS
+19 EKFLEANEDHAYDTS
-34 RSFDQLHQH
+34 QSFDQLRQH
-43 IGALKSRAKQAVLTV
+43 VGALKSRAKQAVLAV

-135 GEAAVARARSRV
+135 SEAAVARARSRV

-179 RLAMMV
+179 RLAMMT

-193 KSIDWGDIA
+193 KSIDWGDIG

-207 GAVAGFLAPIL
+207 GAVAGFLAPIFA
-218 TKTMKNLTNNVKN
+218 KTMKNVTNNLKN

-239 DDINVGG
+239 DDINLVGP
-246 AKAPKPN
+246 KAPKPN
-253 TTDLNLTNKPKPGPA
+253 TTDLNLKSKPKPGPT
-268 PGPGAH
+268 PGPGTH
-274 VPKTTST
+274 VPKTTPT
-281 AVPHVTPTPHGDESF
+281 VTPHVTPTPHGDESF
-296 LAKVLDQSGEF
+296 SAKALDQSGEF
-307 VADGASETLAE
+307 IADGASETLAE

-361 NLGNPPTI
+361 NFGNPPTI
-369 SGSVSGIGTGDAGD
+369 STSVSDIGTSTGDAGN
-383 VGRNT
+383 VGNVGPNP
-388 GPGKSGDTLSGGG
+388 GPGKSGDT
-401 ETLGKHP
+401 
-408 SATTAAGG
+408 
-416 LKSGVGS
+416 KSVVGNG
-423 APHTPVE
+423 PHTLVDAGP
-430 ADPESGQGTDTGM
+430 DSGRGTDTDT
-443 HIGMHIGTDAD
+443 HIGTDAD
-454 TSTKVPPLTVPDPP
+454 TSAKVPPLSDLDPP
-468 PHTSVP
+468 PHTPVPVIPPVAGSSTP
-474 VIPPVVGSS
+474 VIPPVVGAS
-483 TPFTAT
+483 T
-489 VVGASAPPTAPET
+489 
-502 VIGSAPP
+502 
-509 AVTGG
+509 
-514 SVTSEPPVVTHGSNA
+514 PPVVTHGSTDTGHGTEPPA
-529 NGNQPSAQN
+529 RNG
-538 DDLNSPEAEGAG
+538 DLDSPEAESA
-550 TTRAEPPPTPVVT
+550 PP
-563 GTADPAVPVQPGQGV
+563 
-578 DTNPPLDPDFVVE
+578 PPLDQSPVVD
-591 PPVTELPPLI
+591 PPATELPPPVV
-601 ATSAPVT
+601 TSAPVT
-608 PTVGTTVPPAVT
+608 PTAGTTIPPAVT
-620 HNNPPLQGSSS
+620 HNDVPAQGSSS
-631 NNTGS
+631 NDTGS
-636 GNPTP
+636 GSPAP
-641 HPVQAPTPT
+641 HPVQA

-660 TGMGAGK
+660 TGTGTGTGTGK

-672 SPTTDATD
+672 PPTPDATD
-680 PPPDTVTHPAQLV
+680 PAPVPVPTPVTNPAPLA
-693 GAAHDA
+693 GDA

-706 LRHAVDTAE
+706 LQHAVDTAE
-715 QLRVRVEAGEGASRD
+715 RLRVRVEAGEGASRD
-730 VTALHDADDR
+730 VTALHDADNTVR
-740 VGQAQADLSRTEAR
+740 QAQADLSRTETR
-754 LRALGEVPRSH
+754 LRELGEVPRSH

-772 GSDPSAQPS
+772 GSDSSAQPS
-781 AIVPVVQRSD
+781 AIVPVVDRSD
-791 AQRHWIASQLTEED
+791 VQRHWIAAQLTDDD
-805 LPHDFSAAGLPAGD
+805 LPHDFSAAGLPTGD
-819 VDVDVAALSSTGAAL
+819 ADVDVAALSSTGTVL

-842 ALGSGKLSLLETGL
+842 ALGSGRLSLLEAGL

-887 WDDAFTDFALSTPGA
+887 WNDAFSDFALSTPEVA
-902 TPDTARQSWDT
+902 PDTARQSWDT

-931 HAIESYRG
+931 HAIESYRS

-947 LAAGGTRAEAT
+947 LAAGGTRAEAIAR
-958 SLADRLRKGLGL
+958 ADGLRRGLGL
-970 PQRLRGGAPKPEESS
+970 PQRLRGGTPKPEETS
-985 DVPQPVVTLGTGTPL
+985 DVPQPVVTVVTVSGGTPL
-1000 VATTSTSTDSTTDA
+1000 VATTSTTTDSTTDS
-1014 ATKITEVPVDGL
+1014 TTTITEMPFDGL
-1026 VKSAD
+1026 P
-1031 DKSTSVPARGSDEPT
+1031 KSTDNRPSSEPPRGPDDSP
-1046 EKPRRQRPPRKG
+1046 EKPRRQRPPRKS

-1064 TPPLEPIDEDAEA
+1064 TPLLEAIDEDTEA
-1077 EFTAPPVKKPAT
+1077 KFTAPPVKKPAA

-1122 SFTDGAKL
+1122 SFTDGARL

-1150 RSYTLGQG
+1150 RSYALGQG

-1189 GGNRVG
+1189 GGNRAG

-1201 VRHALVHNPSGFFG
+1201 VRHSLVHNPSGFFG

-1261 TALTGRVAVNSTST
+1261 TALTGRVAVNSTAG

-1294 RLFAQFS
+1294 RVFAQFS
-1301 WTKRVEYNLQNLVVN
+1301 WTKRVEYNMQNLVVN

-1330 DDVWYEFKVTDQAG
+1330 DDVWYEFRVTDPAG

-1355 STSGTRAQ
+1355 STSGTRGQ

-1385 EPPADR
+1385 KPPADR

-1468 AGREPLGVFSVP
+1468 AGRDPLGVFSVR
-1480 VEPGEAVLIS
+1480 VQPGEAVLIS

-1527 QLLGIDQGKFDLRM
+1527 QLLGIDQGKFDLRL

-1593 KAPLPDRRRDEAS
+1593 KAPLPDRRRDEGS
-1606 STPGRL
+1606 STPGKL

-1689 IDGEDRTFL
+1689 IDGEHRTFL
-1698 DHFGDQVLE
+1698 DHFGDQVLD

-1728 RWRGADHFQ
+1728 RWRNADHFQ

-1761 MTTTGLRISL
+1761 MMTTGLRISL

-1788 ALSDRRFEGTQK
+1788 ALTDRRFEGTQK

-1814 GGRQSSARGA
+1814 GGRQNSARGA

-1839 DEAGGPLHAGTGS
+1839 DSAGGPLHAGTGS

-1915 GTRPFV
+1915 GTWPFV

-1926 RNLIGPSGAPG
+1926 KNLIGPVGTPAPG
-1937 PSHSGPGVKGPSVG
+1937 PAAKGPSVG

-1962 PARDTSRPHH
+1962 PARDTARPHH

-1980 TTGRAARDLALAKRG
+1980 TTGQAARDLALATRG

-2008 RRHPYLTLAV
+2008 RRHPHLTLAV

-2039 WMLTHQGAPVHDA
+2039 WMLTNQGAPVHDA

-2104 TAVTGAVPIEA
+2104 TAVTGAIPIEA

-2222 AGASGRRVLV
+2222 AGAAGRRVLV

-2285 DTATVLNDFD
+2285 DTAAVLDDFD

-2304 GSDRDTVHR
+2304 SSDRDTVHR

-2346 NLWVGSRKVRAR
+2346 NLWIGSRKVRAR

-2365 VPADRTA
+2365 VPVDRPA

-2386 LEEHRSAAETTQE
+2386 FEEHRHAVETTQE

-2404 SGASVGTTVS
+2404 SGASVGTTVA

-2448 SVRIATATTT
+2448 TVRIATATTT
-2458 QAHAEYVTRYRMRL
+2458 QGHAEYVTRYRMRL
-2472 TLEVTDTREPQT
+2472 TLEVSDTRDPRT

-2498 TWRGVSGRRLLRIR
+2498 TWRGVSGRRLLRVS

-2519 LVEHYPLSLMHP
+2519 LVEHYPLSLMRP
-2531 DPVDAAAERDDPLA
+2531 DPVDPAAERDDPLA
-2545 PPALDAPGP
+2545 PAALDAPGP

-2569 LDTLHPDGSMKPF
+2569 LDTLHPDDSMKPF

-2596 VDQLHTANSLALA
+2596 VDQLHTANSLVLA

-2618 TDAVDDDL
+2618 TDTADDDL
-2626 IARAQDTPLT
+2626 IARAEDTPLT
-2636 RAGTGPAQS
+2636 RAGTGPAQN
-2645 LEDGTGNGALS
+2645 LEDATGNGALS

-2725 GQAES
+2725 GQTES

-2738 STAATGTNQ
+2738 SSSATGTNQ

-2839 RELGLVAD
+2839 RELGLVGD

-2852 VAAKAW
+2852 VAARAW

-2891 DAADLLTTL
+2891 DAENLLATL

-2905 ETLPQVIAARA
+2905 ETLPSVIAAR
-2916 GLARL
+2916 GELARL

-2932 DGWAALHDAE
+2932 DGWAELHDAE
-2942 RDAAHDRVI
+2942 RDAAHDRVT
-2951 ALLRAADDEVTAAR
+2951 ALLRAAADEVTAAR
-2965 VARDTARDQL
+2965 AARDTARGQL

-2983 ERRDFA
+2983 ERRAFA
-2989 EALADEYARVRGA
+2989 EALADEYARIREA

-3007 RWHQLAATPAGRAR
+3007 RWHQLAATPAGRAQ
-3021 LGTTPEPDE
+3021 LGATPEPDE
-3030 VVFRAPPAPGT
+3030 VAFRAPAAPGT
-3041 AKAPVT
+3041 GKAAVT
-3047 EKKVTETTDKM
+3047 EKK
-3058 TSDKGAEKKGAEKK
+3058 TSDKKTSD
-3072 GAEKAE
+3072 
-3078 KKDAEKKDGG
+3078 KKDGDKKDGG
-3088 EEGDAAGNAELRP
+3088 EQDEAVGNAELRP
-3101 AYSRPP
+3101 AFSRPP
-3107 WETAGNLDPSLRRF
+3107 WETAGTPDPSLRRF

-3156 AVLGVADRGGPT
+3156 AILGVADRGGPT
-3168 AVSESRRAALAG
+3168 AVSEARRAALAG

-3192 TLDPHAVFRTTEL
+3192 TLDPQAVFRTAEL
-3205 TSRLREH
+3205 TSRLGEH
-3212 FRRAPALS
+3212 FRRDPALS
-3220 ATVEENGGRLPDA
+3220 GTVEENGGRLPDT

-3273 GVDITVV
+3273 GADITVV
-3280 GEDGGYRFFPGSD
+3280 GEDGSYRFFPGSA
-3293 DPTAD
+3293 DPTAG

-3317 RSATPVPAPPVR
+3317 RTTTPVPAPPVR
-3329 GAEPPGGK
+3329 GAEPPGDK
-3337 DGDDTKGTGKDKGKP
+3337 DADDTKGKEVKTDQDTKGKEPQSQETKAQETKAKGKP
-3352 DSDAPVKSVGDKQP
+3352 DSDAQGKPVGDKRP
-3366 PPARTVLVEG
+3366 PPARSVFVDG
-3376 RQMTVQNVRPDGN
+3376 RRMTLQNVAPDGN
-3389 CLFSAVIAGIGAQH
+3389 CLFTAIITGLGAQH
-3403 PGHTVRGRTVET
+3403 PGHTVRGRTVDT
-3415 MTVADLRSDIAG
+3415 MTVADLRNDTAH
-3427 WYGTS
+3427 WYRTS

-3441 DPLETIVHD
+3441 DPLDTIVHD
-3450 RYPDLRSLRPLLA
+3450 RYPDLSSLQPLLA
-3463 LLGLRSH
+3463 LLGPRRH
-3470 LPLTPTQQAR
+3470 VPLTSTQQAG
-3480 IQAQLRTEG
+3480 IQAQLKDEG
-3489 LEDVTGRETIAR
+3489 LDNATGPEADAR
-3501 RRALTD
+3501 RHALTER
-3507 QAHANNVRQLV
+3507 AHANNVRQLV

-3526 TLRSR
+3526 TARSR
-3531 SLWREIRSH
+3531 ALWREIRGH
-3540 LPAVVPATPALT
+3540 LPTAVPATPSQT
-3552 VALGERGLVDRAIR
+3552 ITLGEHGLVDRAIR
-3566 SAELWHTPFYD
+3566 SADLWHTPFYD
-3577 DVPLLLT
+3577 EVPLLLT

-3601 SILHRLSEDANGPTV
+3601 SLLHRLSEDANGPTV
-3616 YVAYNNIDHYETLL
+3616 YVGYNGVDHYETLV
-3630 PTAPRPGPGGD
+3630 PTAPQHGPGGD
-3641 LTAGFGDPVL
+3641 LTAGFGDPVM

-3661 DEDDV
+3661 DGGDV
-3666 RANPLWIPLEEVD
+3666 RANPLWIPLDEVD

-3684 TGNHDAVWL
+3684 TGNRDAVWL

-3698 DGRVLLGSEAPSQ
+3698 DGRVLLGSEAPSK

-3725 RTRRPEVTAQSLRAE
+3725 RTRRPEVTAKSLRAE
-3740 IDGLGHTGIAAVF
+3740 IDGLGHTGIAAEF
-3753 EEDGRTRAGASR
+3753 DEGGRTRPGASR
-3765 VSGEFRWSGSL
+3765 VSGEFRWSESL

-3795 DIAPAIAAGW
+3795 DIDPAVAAGW
-3805 LDNVAALFTDRLGVQ
+3805 LDNVAALFTGRLGVQ
-3820 VAPEQVKSSA
+3820 VAPDQVKSSA
-3830 TKVPEPQH
+3830 TKAPEPKA
-3838 GDTENRSASLPVML
+3838 GETGNRSASVSVTL
-3852 RQPADGGDWLPAALV
+3852 RQPMDGGDWLPAALV
-3867 DALRKRESSDLFGR
+3867 DALRRTGSDPFGR

-3905 AAPDAAARVPRLAA
+3905 AAPDAAARAPRLAA

-3925 AHTTVSLEDLAAVG
+3925 ARGTVSLDDLAAVG

-3946 AAFAALTGALP
+3946 AAFAALIGALP
-3957 LGDLPLTLA
+3957 LGDLTLTLA

-3975 ADGDDLLTEIAAGT
+3975 ADRDDLITETAAVT
-3989 AARDLGIVLT
+3989 VARDLGIVLT
-3999 LVTGEGTVRRFE
+3999 LIKDDGTVRRFE

>member
-19 ENFLEANEDHTYDTS
+19 EKFLEANEDHAYDTS

-43 IGALKSRAKQAVLTV
+43 VGALKARAQQAVLTV

-72 AINQVLPYLDQF
+72 AINQVLPYLDKF
-84 EADLDKVTKN
+84 EADLDNVTKN

-193 KSIDWGDIA
+193 KSIDWGDIG

-246 AKAPKPN
+246 AKPPKLN
-253 TTDLNLTNKPKPGPA
+253 DTDLNLTNKPKPGPT
-268 PGPGAH
+268 PGPGTH
-274 VPKTTST
+274 VPKTPPTVT
-281 AVPHVTPTPHGDESF
+281 PHVTPTPHGDES
-296 LAKVLDQSGEF
+296 LSAKVLDQSGEF

-361 NLGNPPTI
+361 NLGNPPAI
-369 SGSVSGIGTGDAGD
+369 STSVSDIGTGDAG
-383 VGRNT
+383 T
-388 GPGKSGDTLSGGG
+388 GGGQNPGSGKNGGIKSGAGSG
-401 ETLGKHP
+401 
-408 SATTAAGG
+408 
-416 LKSGVGS
+416 
-423 APHTPVE
+423 PHTPVD
-430 ADPESGQGTDTGM
+430 ADPESGQGTDTDTGI
-443 HIGMHIGTDAD
+443 HIDTDAD
-454 TSTKVPPLTVPDPP
+454 TSTKAST
-468 PHTSVP
+468 P
-474 VIPPVVGSS
+474 VVPPVVGTSVQ
-483 TPFTAT
+483 PL
-489 VVGASAPPTAPET
+489 
-502 VIGSAPP
+502 PP
-509 AVTGG
+509 AVPTISGG
-514 SVTSEPPVVTHGSNA
+514 SVTSVPPVVTHGG
-529 NGNQPSAQN
+529 NGNDHRTEVPPQTH
-538 DDLNSPEAEGAG
+538 DLNTAEVEPVG
-550 TTRAEPPPTPVVT
+550 TTRVDPPPTLHQDPVVAPPATGLPPPVVT
-563 GTADPAVPVQPGQGV
+563 ST
-578 DTNPPLDPDFVVE
+578 
-591 PPVTELPPLI
+591 
-601 ATSAPVT
+601 PVT

-620 HNNPPLQGSSS
+620 HNGVPEQGSSS
-631 NNTGS
+631 N
-636 GNPTP
+636 
-641 HPVQAPTPT
+641 
-650 PTPTRTPTTD
+650 D
-660 TGMGAGK
+660 TGTGK

-672 SPTTDATD
+672 PPATDATD
-680 PPPDTVTHPAQLV
+680 PEPGTVIHPAPVV

-706 LRHAVDTAE
+706 LQHAVDTAE
-715 QLRVRVEAGEGASRD
+715 RLRVRVETGEGASHD
-730 VTALHDADDR
+730 GTAWHNADDR
-740 VGQAQADLSRTEAR
+740 VRQARADLVRTETR
-754 LRALGEVPRSH
+754 LGELGEVPQSH

-772 GSDPSAQPS
+772 GSDSSAPSS
-781 AIVPVVQRSD
+781 AIVPVVDRSD
-791 AQRHWIASQLTEED
+791 AQRHWIASQLTEDD
-805 LPHDFSAAGLPAGD
+805 LPHDFSAGGLPAGD

-842 ALGSGKLSLLETGL
+842 ALGSGRLSLLESGL

-875 LDTAAATASRRL
+875 LDTAAATATRRL
-887 WDDAFTDFALSTPGA
+887 WDDAFSDFALSSPGP
-902 TPDTARQSWDT
+902 TPDTARQWWDT
-913 ATVLVLPL
+913 ATALVLPL

-931 HAIESYRG
+931 HAVESYRG

-958 SLADRLRKGLGL
+958 ALADRLRKGLGL
-970 PQRLRGGAPKPEESS
+970 PQRLRGGAPKPEESA
-985 DVPQPVVTLGTGTPL
+985 DVPQPVVTVSGGTPL
-1000 VATTSTSTDSTTDA
+1000 VATTSTTTDSTTDA
-1014 ATKITEVPVDGL
+1014 TTAVTEAPVDKV

-1031 DKSTSVPARGSDEPT
+1031 DKSTSVPPRDSDEPP

-1189 GGNRVG
+1189 GGNRAG

-1294 RLFAQFS
+1294 RVFAQFS
-1301 WTKRVEYNLQNLVVN
+1301 WTKRVEYNMQNLVVN

-1330 DDVWYEFKVTDQAG
+1330 DDVWYEFKVTDPAG
-1344 RPVDRTGKAIR
+1344 RPVDRTGKAIGPR
-1355 STSGTRAQ
+1355 SGTRAQ

-1372 GLFVRIADSLTRP
+1372 GLFVRIADSLTHP
-1385 EPPADR
+1385 KPPADR

-1396 RLDRGSHYR
+1396 RLDRGSNYR
-1405 MMNTESFGPVA
+1405 MMNTESFGPVT

-1424 QIGTDTDSMAGK
+1424 QIDTDTDSMAGK

-1468 AGREPLGVFSVP
+1468 AGREPLGVFSVR

-1513 SSGVDIGGALGPAF
+1513 SSGVDVGGALGPAF
-1527 QLLGIDQGKFDLRM
+1527 QLLGIDRGTFDLRL
-1541 LAGLNFRYGA
+1541 LAGLNFRYGS

-1593 KAPLPDRRRDEAS
+1593 KAPLPNRRRDEAS
-1606 STPGRL
+1606 STPGKL

-1626 RTFQTWAVERLTRT
+1626 QTFQTWAVERLTRT

-1698 DHFGDQVLE
+1698 DHFSDQVLE

-1737 MAVSNTLEV
+1737 MVVSNTLEV

-1761 MTTTGLRISL
+1761 MMTSGLRISL
-1771 VDSRRATRAHRY
+1771 VDSRRATRAQRY
-1783 VWVDA
+1783 VWIDA
-1788 ALSDRRFEGTQK
+1788 ALNDRRFEGTQK

-1814 GGRQSSARGA
+1814 GGRQNSARGA
-1824 HIGAE
+1824 HVGAE

-1862 SESGYGAAVTHEAM
+1862 AESGYGAAATHEAM

-1921 FTERE
+1921 FSERE
-1926 RNLIGPSGAPG
+1926 KNLIGPAG
-1937 PSHSGPGVKGPSVG
+1937 SGPDIKRPSVG

-1962 PARDTSRPHH
+1962 PARDMSRPHH

-1980 TTGRAARDLALAKRG
+1980 TTGQAARDLALARRG

-2032 KESSGNS
+2032 RESSGNS

-2104 TAVTGAVPIEA
+2104 TAVTGAIPIEA

-2160 ASPYRLDKSRFRA
+2160 ASPYRLDTSRFRA

-2202 ATSTLVGERATGVRR
+2202 ATSTLVGQRATGIRR

-2222 AGASGRRVLV
+2222 AGASGRRVLI
-2232 NDGWVGHVPEKSAY
+2232 NDGWVGHLPEKSAY

-2271 LLDHPFGSFPLTAL
+2271 LLDNPFGSFPLTAL
-2285 DTATVLNDFD
+2285 DTATVLDDFD

-2365 VPADRTA
+2365 VPVGRPA

-2386 LEEHRSAAETTQE
+2386 FEEHRSAAETTQE

-2439 TAAQNQSEG
+2439 TAAQNRSEG

-2472 TLEVTDTREPQT
+2472 TLEVTDTREPKT
-2484 GTGASAWVKRAAHR
+2484 GTGAPAWVKRAAHR
-2498 TWRGVSGRRLLRIR
+2498 TWRGVSGRRLLSIR

-2519 LVEHYPLSLMHP
+2519 LVEHYPLSLMRP
-2531 DPVDAAAERDDPLA
+2531 DPADPAAERDDPLA

-2569 LDTLHPDGSMKPF
+2569 LDTLHPDDSMKPF

-2596 VDQLHTANSLALA
+2596 VDQLHTANSLVLA

-2618 TDAVDDDL
+2618 TGAVDDDL

-2636 RAGTGPAQS
+2636 RAGTGPAQN
-2645 LEDGTGNGALS
+2645 LEDGTGNNALS
-2656 AFYDRTLDPG
+2656 AFYDRTLEPG
-2666 GYEVAGLTERGFFGG
+2666 GYEVAGLSERGFFGG

-2730 SLGGGPAT
+2730 ALGGGPAT

-2755 VSTESDTLASA
+2755 VATESDTLASG

-2825 TETTVLAWVREDVA
+2825 TDTTVLAWVREDVA
-2839 RELGLVAD
+2839 RELGLIED

-2852 VAAKAW
+2852 VAARAW
-2858 DAVTKA
+2858 DAVTRA

-2878 RRDEGPRHETALT
+2878 RREEGPRRETALT
-2891 DAADLLTTL
+2891 DAENLLSAL
-2900 TARDP
+2900 TARDV
-2905 ETLPQVIAARA
+2905 ETLPQVIAAR
-2916 GLARL
+2916 GELARL
-2921 EQENDG
+2921 EQENEG

-2932 DGWAALHDAE
+2932 DGWAELYDAE

-2951 ALLRAADDEVTAAR
+2951 ALLRAADAEVTAAR
-2965 VARDTARDQL
+2965 AARDTARDQL
-2975 DAFTAELG
+2975 NAFTAKLG
-2983 ERRDFA
+2983 ERRAFA
-2989 EALADEYARVRGA
+2989 EALADEYARVREA

-3007 RWHQLAATPAGRAR
+3007 RWHQLAATPAGRAQ

-3030 VVFRAPPAPGT
+3030 VVFRAPAAPA
-3041 AKAPVT
+3041 T
-3047 EKKVTETTDKM
+3047 EKKADDK
-3058 TSDKGAEKKGAEKK
+3058 D
-3072 GAEKAE
+3072 AE
-3078 KKDAEKKDGG
+3078 KKDAEKKDAGKKTTDKDGDKKGGG
-3088 EEGDAAGNAELRP
+3088 EQDDAAGNADLRP
-3101 AYSRPP
+3101 AFSRPP
-3107 WETAGNLDPSLRRF
+3107 WETAGTPDPSLRRF
-3121 DAAQDHRTLTATD
+3121 DAGQDHRTLTATD
-3134 PDGRSW
+3134 PDGRNW

-3156 AVLGVADRGGPT
+3156 AVLGVAERGGPT
-3168 AVSESRRAALAG
+3168 AVSEARRAGLAG
-3180 RVARSIDMPPDV
+3180 RVARSVDMPPDV
-3192 TLDPHAVFRTTEL
+3192 TLDPQAVFRTAEL
-3205 TSRLREH
+3205 TSRLGEH
-3212 FRRAPALS
+3212 LRRDPALS
-3220 ATVEENGGRLPDA
+3220 GTVEENGGRLPDT

-3256 WDDATADL
+3256 WDDATGDL

-3280 GEDGGYRFFPGSD
+3280 GEDGSYRFFPGSA
-3293 DPTAD
+3293 DPTAG

-3317 RSATPVPAPPVR
+3317 RTSTPVPAPPVR
-3329 GAEPPGGK
+3329 GTEPPGDKDTKDTKDTETPKGK
-3337 DGDDTKGTGKDKGKP
+3337 SDQDTKGKETEGKETQPKDKP
-3352 DSDAPVKSVGDKQP
+3352 DSDAQGKSVGDQQP
-3366 PPARTVLVEG
+3366 APARTVLVDG
-3376 RQMTVQNVRPDGN
+3376 RRMTLQNVRPDGN
-3389 CLFSAVIAGIGAQH
+3389 CLFTALIAGIGAQH
-3403 PGHTVRGRTVET
+3403 PGHTVRGRAVRT
-3415 MTVADLRSDIAG
+3415 MTVADLRDDTAD

-3432 AAAHQHAAR
+3432 AAAHQHATR
-3441 DPLETIVHD
+3441 DPLDTIVHD
-3450 RYPDLRSLRPLLA
+3450 RYPDLRSLQPLLA
-3463 LLGLRSH
+3463 LLSPRRPI
-3470 LPLTPTQQAR
+3470 PLTVAQQAG
-3480 IQAQLRTEG
+3480 IQAQLKTEG
-3489 LEDVTGRETIAR
+3489 LENATGPVANAR

-3507 QAHANNVRQLV
+3507 QAHGNNVRQLV
-3518 LRTLHGPA
+3518 LSTLHGPTTA
-3526 TLRSR
+3526 RSR
-3531 SLWREIRSH
+3531 ALWQEIRSH
-3540 LPAVVPATPALT
+3540 LPTAVPATPALT
-3552 VALGERGLVDRAIR
+3552 VTLGERGLVDRAIR
-3566 SAELWHTPFYD
+3566 SPELWHTPFYD

-3601 SILHRLSEDANGPTV
+3601 SRLHRLSENANGPTV
-3616 YVAYNNIDHYETLL
+3616 YVAYNGIDHYETLL
-3630 PTAPRPGPGGD
+3630 PTAPRPGPSGD

-3661 DEDDV
+3661 DEGDV

-3698 DGRVLLGSEAPSQ
+3698 DGRVLLGSEAPSK

-3725 RTRRPEVTAQSLRAE
+3725 RTRRPEVTAESLRAE
-3740 IDGLGHTGIAAVF
+3740 IDGLGHTGIAAMF
-3753 EEDGRTRAGASR
+3753 EEGGRTRPGASR
-3765 VSGEFRWSGSL
+3765 VSGEFRWSESL

-3795 DIAPAIAAGW
+3795 DIDPAVAAGW
-3805 LDNVAALFTDRLGVQ
+3805 LDNVAGLFTDRLGVQ
-3820 VAPEQVKSSA
+3820 VAPDQVKSSA
-3830 TKVPEPQH
+3830 TKAPEPKP
-3838 GDTENRSASLPVML
+3838 GDTEVRSASLPLTL
-3852 RQPADGGDWLPAALV
+3852 RQPADGGDWLPGALV
-3867 DALRKRESSDLFGR
+3867 DALRQEGADPFGR

-3905 AAPDAAARVPRLAA
+3905 AAPDAATRVPRLAA
-3919 ADWAGP
+3919 ADWAGS
-3925 AHTTVSLEDLAAVG
+3925 AHTTASLDDLAAVG

-3957 LGDLPLTLA
+3957 LGDLTLTLA

-3975 ADGDDLLTEIAAGT
+3975 GDHDGLLAEIAAGT

-3999 LVTGEGTVRRFE
+3999 LVSDDGTVRRFE

>member
-19 ENFLEANEDHTYDTS
+19 ENFLEANEDHAYDTS

-135 GEAAVARARSRV
+135 SEAAVARARSRV

-193 KSIDWGDIA
+193 KSIDWGDIG
-202 LSAAF
+202 LSAVF

-253 TTDLNLTNKPKPGPA
+253 PTDLNLTNKPKPGPA
-268 PGPGAH
+268 PGPGTH
-274 VPKTTST
+274 VPKTTPT
-281 AVPHVTPTPHGDESF
+281 AAPHVTPTPHGDESF
-296 LAKVLDQSGEF
+296 SAKVLDQSGEF

-341 SERFEAGAEHAV
+341 SERFEAGAEHGV

-369 SGSVSGIGTGDAGD
+369 STSASDIGTGDAGD
-383 VGRNT
+383 VGPNT
-388 GPGKSGDTLSGGG
+388 GPGKSGGTKSVTESG
-401 ETLGKHP
+401 
-408 SATTAAGG
+408 
-416 LKSGVGS
+416 
-423 APHTPVE
+423 PHTPVDTDTDT
-430 ADPESGQGTDTGM
+430 DPANHIGTDTG
-443 HIGMHIGTDAD
+443 TPA
-454 TSTKVPPLTVPDPP
+454 KVLPPPVHTVDPP

-483 TPFTAT
+483 TPFIAP

-509 AVTGG
+509 IPPAVTGG
-514 SVTSEPPVVTHGSNA
+514 SVTSAPPVVTDGSNA

-538 DDLNSPEAEGAG
+538 DDLNSPEAERAG

-578 DTNPPLDPDFVVE
+578 DTTPSLVQDSVVE
-591 PPVTELPPLI
+591 LPATELPPLT

-608 PTVGTTVPPAVT
+608 PTVGTTAPPAVT

-631 NNTGS
+631 NNTGT

-641 HPVQAPTPT
+641 HPGQA
-650 PTPTRTPTTD
+650 PTPTRTPTMD
-660 TGMGAGK
+660 TGMGTDK

-706 LRHAVDTAE
+706 LQHAVDTAE
-715 QLRVRVEAGEGASRD
+715 RLRVRVEAGDGASRD

-740 VGQAQADLSRTEAR
+740 VRQAQADLSRTETR

-772 GSDPSAQPS
+772 GSAPSAQPS

-791 AQRHWIASQLTEED
+791 AQRHWIATQLTEED
-805 LPHDFSAAGLPAGD
+805 LPHDFSVAGLPSVD

-887 WDDAFTDFALSTPGA
+887 WDDAFTDFTLSTPGA
-902 TPDTARQSWDT
+902 TPDTAHQSWDT
-913 ATVLVLPL
+913 ATLLVLPL

-931 HAIESYRG
+931 HASESFRS

-1014 ATKITEVPVDGL
+1014 TTTITEVPVDGL

-1031 DKSTSVPARGSDEPT
+1031 DKSTSVPPRGSDELT
-1046 EKPRRQRPPRKG
+1046 EKPRRQRPPRTG

-1189 GGNRVG
+1189 GGNRAG

-1201 VRHALVHNPSGFFG
+1201 VRHSLVNNPSGFFG

-1294 RLFAQFS
+1294 RVFAQFS

-1330 DDVWYEFKVTDQAG
+1330 DDVWYEFKVTDPAG

-1385 EPPADR
+1385 KPPADR

-1424 QIGTDTDSMAGK
+1424 QSGTDTDSMAGK

-1468 AGREPLGVFSVP
+1468 AGREPLGVFSVR

-1498 DISQTTVRNE
+1498 DISQTTIRNE

-1593 KAPLPDRRRDEAS
+1593 RAPLPDRRRDDAS
-1606 STPGRL
+1606 STPGKL
-1612 RKNPPRTWSEAPRT
+1612 RKNSPRTWSEAPRT

-1689 IDGEDRTFL
+1689 VDGEDRTFL
-1698 DHFGDQVLE
+1698 DHFSDQVLE

-1728 RWRGADHFQ
+1728 RWRNTDHFQ

-1761 MTTTGLRISL
+1761 MMTTGLRISL

-1788 ALSDRRFEGTQK
+1788 ALTDRRFEGTQK

-1839 DEAGGPLHAGTGS
+1839 DEASGPLHAGTGS
-1852 LGVRWGGRSD
+1852 LGVRWGGRTD
-1862 SESGYGAAVTHEAM
+1862 SESGYGAAATHEAM

-1926 RNLIGPSGAPG
+1926 TNLIGPAGAPG

-1962 PARDTSRPHH
+1962 PVRDTSRPHH

-2104 TAVTGAVPIEA
+2104 TAVTGAIPIEA

-2160 ASPYRLDKSRFRA
+2160 ASPYRLDKSRFRT

-2346 NLWVGSRKVRAR
+2346 NLWIGSRKVRAR

-2365 VPADRTA
+2365 VPLDRTA

-2484 GTGASAWVKRAAHR
+2484 GTGASAWVKRVAHR
-2498 TWRGVSGRRLLRIR
+2498 TWRGVSGRRLLRVS

-2519 LVEHYPLSLMHP
+2519 LVEHYPLSLMRP
-2531 DPVDAAAERDDPLA
+2531 DPVDPTAERDDPLA

-2569 LDTLHPDGSMKPF
+2569 LDTLHPDDSMKPF

-2596 VDQLHTANSLALA
+2596 VDQLHTANSLVLA

-2636 RAGTGPAQS
+2636 RAGTGPAQN

-2656 AFYDRTLDPG
+2656 AFYDRTLEPG

-2693 FRQARLLA
+2693 FRRARLLA

-2730 SLGGGPAT
+2730 ALGGGPAT

-2755 VSTESDTLASA
+2755 VSTESDTLASG

-2825 TETTVLAWVREDVA
+2825 TDTTVLAWIREDVA
-2839 RELGLVAD
+2839 RELGLIGD

-2852 VAAKAW
+2852 VAARAW

-2878 RRDEGPRHETALT
+2878 RRDEGPRRETALT
-2891 DAADLLTTL
+2891 DAEDLLATL

-2916 GLARL
+2916 ELARL

-2942 RDAAHDRVI
+2942 RDAAHDRVT

-2965 VARDTARDQL
+2965 AARDTARDQL
-2975 DAFTAELG
+2975 DDFTAELG
-2983 ERRDFA
+2983 ERRAFA
-2989 EALADEYARVRGA
+2989 EALADEYARVREA

-3007 RWHQLAATPAGRAR
+3007 RWHQLAATPAGRAQV
-3021 LGTTPEPDE
+3021 GATPEPDE

-3047 EKKVTETTDKM
+3047 EKKATGTTDKK
-3058 TSDKGAEKKGAEKK
+3058 TSDT
-3072 GAEKAE
+3072 
-3078 KKDAEKKDGG
+3078 DAEKKTTDKKDGDKKDNG
-3088 EEGDAAGNAELRP
+3088 EQDEAAGNTELRP
-3101 AYSRPP
+3101 AFSRPP
-3107 WETAGNLDPSLRRF
+3107 WETDGTPDPSLRRF

-3156 AVLGVADRGGPT
+3156 AILGAADRGGPT
-3168 AVSESRRAALAG
+3168 AVSETRRAGLAG

-3212 FRRAPALS
+3212 FRRDPALS

-3273 GVDITVV
+3273 GVDLTVV
-3280 GEDGGYRFFPGSD
+3280 GEDGSYRFFPGSD
-3293 DPTAD
+3293 DPTAG

-3329 GAEPPGGK
+3329 GAEPPGDK
-3337 DGDDTKGTGKDKGKP
+3337 DTKDADTAKGKGSEGGDGKGAKSDQDTKTKDKP
-3352 DSDAPVKSVGDKQP
+3352 DSNAQGKSVGDKQP
-3366 PPARTVLVEG
+3366 PPARTVLVDG
-3376 RQMTVQNVRPDGN
+3376 RQMTLQNVRPDGN
-3389 CLFSAVIAGIGAQH
+3389 CLFTAIIAGLGAQH
-3403 PGHTVRGRTVET
+3403 PGHTVRGRAVHT
-3415 MTVADLRSDIAG
+3415 MTVADLRNDTAD
-3427 WYGTS
+3427 WYGTC
-3432 AAAHQHAAR
+3432 AAAHQHATR

-3450 RYPDLRSLRPLLA
+3450 RYPDLRSLQPLLTP
-3463 LLGLRSH
+3463 LGLRRY
-3470 LPLTPTQQAR
+3470 LPLTATQEAG
-3480 IQAQLRTEG
+3480 IQTQLKTEG
-3489 LEDVTGRETIAR
+3489 LENVTGAEANAR

-3518 LRTLHGPA
+3518 LRTLHGPITA
-3526 TLRSR
+3526 RSR
-3531 SLWREIRSH
+3531 ALWREIRSH
-3540 LPAVVPATPALT
+3540 LPTVVPATPAQT
-3552 VALGERGLVDRAIR
+3552 VTLGERGLVDRAIR

-3616 YVAYNNIDHYETLL
+3616 YVAYNGIDHYETLL
-3630 PTAPRPGPGGD
+3630 PTAPQPGPHGD
-3641 LTAGFGDPVL
+3641 LTAGFGDPVM

-3661 DEDDV
+3661 NEGDV
-3666 RANPLWIPLEEVD
+3666 RANPLWIPLEDVD

-3711 VMAQDRFD
+3711 VMAQDQFD
-3719 ALLAGV
+3719 ALLTGV
-3725 RTRRPEVTAQSLRAE
+3725 RTRRPDVTAESLRAE

-3753 EEDGRTRAGASR
+3753 EEGGRTRPGASR
-3765 VSGEFRWSGSL
+3765 VSGEFRWSESL

-3795 DIAPAIAAGW
+3795 DIDPAVAAGW

-3830 TKVPEPQH
+3830 TKAPEPKP
-3838 GDTENRSASLPVML
+3838 GDTANRSASLPVTL
-3852 RQPADGGDWLPAALV
+3852 RQPADGGDWLPTALV
-3867 DALRKRESSDLFGR
+3867 DVLRKRESSDLFGR

-3905 AAPDAAARVPRLAA
+3905 AAPDAAARAPRLAA

-3925 AHTTVSLEDLAAVG
+3925 AHTTVSLDDLAAVG

-3957 LGDLPLTLA
+3957 LGDLTLTLA

-3975 ADGDDLLTEIAAGT
+3975 ADRDDLLTEIAAGT

-3999 LVTGEGTVRRFE
+3999 LVTDDGTVRRFE

>member
-1 MAIVVSPKLNW
+1 MAIVVPPKLNW

-19 ENFLEANEDHTYDTS
+19 EKFLEANEDHAYDTS

-43 IGALKSRAKQAVLTV
+43 VGALKSRAKQAVLAV

-94 QVNIAMQIR
+94 QVGIAMQIR

-108 IIAELIRLFIELA
+108 IIAELVRLFIELA

-179 RLAMMV
+179 RLAMMT

-193 KSIDWGDIA
+193 KSIDWGDIG

-207 GAVAGFLAPIL
+207 GAVAGFLAPIFA
-218 TKTMKNLTNNVKN
+218 KTMKNVTNNLKN

-239 DDINVGG
+239 DDINLGG
-246 AKAPKPN
+246 PNSPKPN
-253 TTDLNLTNKPKPGPA
+253 TIDLNLKNRPKPGPA
-268 PGPGAH
+268 PEPGAH
-274 VPKTTST
+274 VPKTTP
-281 AVPHVTPTPHGDESF
+281 VPTPTPTPHGDESLF
-296 LAKVLDQSGEF
+296 GKGLDQGGEF
-307 VADGASETLAE
+307 IADGASETLAE

-361 NLGNPPTI
+361 NFGDPPTI
-369 SGSVSGIGTGDAGD
+369 STSVSDTGTGDAGN
-383 VGRNT
+383 VGQNS
-388 GPGKSGDTLSGGG
+388 GPGKSGDT
-401 ETLGKHP
+401 
-408 SATTAAGG
+408 
-416 LKSGVGS
+416 KSGAGS
-423 APHTPVE
+423 GPHTPVD
-430 ADPESGQGTDTGM
+430 ADTGNHIDTDTGTPTKAPPV
-443 HIGMHIGTDAD
+443 HVIG
-454 TSTKVPPLTVPDPP
+454 PP

-483 TPFTAT
+483 TP
-489 VVGASAPPTAPET
+489 VIPPEVGASEPST
-502 VIGSAPP
+502 
-509 AVTGG
+509 VTGDT
-514 SVTSEPPVVTHGSNA
+514 VTPAAPVVTHGSNG
-529 NGNQPSAQN
+529 NGTEPPPQTH
-538 DDLNSPEAEGAG
+538 DLNTPEVEPAG
-550 TTRAEPPPTPVVT
+550 TTRIDPPPIGP
-563 GTADPAVPVQPGQGV
+563 
-578 DTNPPLDPDFVVE
+578 
-591 PPVTELPPLI
+591 
-601 ATSAPVT
+601 
-608 PTVGTTVPPAVT
+608 TVPPAVT
-620 HNNPPLQGSSS
+620 HNNVPEQGSSS
-631 NNTGS
+631 NDTGS
-636 GNPTP
+636 GNPPP
-641 HPVQAPTPT
+641 HPVQAPP
-650 PTPTRTPTTD
+650 PTRTPTID
-660 TGMGAGK
+660 TGTGTGTGTGK

-672 SPTTDATD
+672 PSTTDAPGLD
-680 PPPDTVTHPAQLV
+680 HGTVTHPAPLV

-706 LRHAVDTAE
+706 LQHAADTAE
-715 QLRVRVEAGEGASRD
+715 RLRARVEAGEGTSRD
-730 VTALHDADDR
+730 ATALHDADDR
-740 VGQAQADLSRTEAR
+740 VRQAQADLVRTETQ

-772 GSDPSAQPS
+772 GSDTSAQPS
-781 AIVPVVQRSD
+781 AIVPVVNRSD
-791 AQRHWIASQLTEED
+791 AQRHWIASQLTEDD
-805 LPHDFSAAGLPAGD
+805 LPHDFSAAGLPTVD
-819 VDVDVAALSSTGAAL
+819 VDVDVADLSATGTAL
-834 TVEQQTQA
+834 TVEQRTQA
-842 ALGSGKLSLLETGL
+842 VMAGGRLSLREAGL

-887 WDDAFTDFALSTPGA
+887 WDDALTDFTLNTPGSA
-902 TPDTARQSWDT
+902 PDTARQSWDT
-913 ATVLVLPL
+913 ATALVLPL

-939 AVRQVADV
+939 AVRQVADL

-958 SLADRLRKGLGL
+958 SLADGLRRGLGL
-970 PQRLRGGAPKPEESS
+970 PQRLRGGAPKSGGS
-985 DVPQPVVTLGTGTPL
+985 TDVPQPVVTVSGGTPL
-1000 VATTSTSTDSTTDA
+1000 VATTSTTTDSTT
-1014 ATKITEVPVDGL
+1014 TITEVPFDGGL
-1026 VKSAD
+1026 KSPD
-1031 DKSTSVPARGSDEPT
+1031 DKSTSVPPRGPDDPPET
-1046 EKPRRQRPPRKG
+1046 PRRQRPPRKG

-1064 TPPLEPIDEDAEA
+1064 TPLLEPIDEDAEA
-1077 EFTAPPVKKPAT
+1077 RFTAPPVKKPAT
-1089 PGPTWVVH
+1089 QGPTWVVH

-1122 SFTDGAKL
+1122 SFTDGAQL

-1138 ELLRG
+1138 GLLRG

-1150 RSYTLGQG
+1150 RSYALGQG

-1181 VRPRPARP
+1181 VRPRPART
-1189 GGNRVG
+1189 GGNRTG

-1261 TALTGRVAVNSTST
+1261 TALTGRVAVNSTSA

-1294 RLFAQFS
+1294 RVFAQFS

-1330 DDVWYEFKVTDQAG
+1330 DDVWYEFKVTDPAG

-1355 STSGTRAQ
+1355 PTSGTRAQ

-1385 EPPADR
+1385 KPPADR

-1436 QINSFFSTDGFHRMS
+1436 QLNSFFSTDGFHRMS
-1451 RVMAAGTV
+1451 RVMAAGAV

-1468 AGREPLGVFSVP
+1468 AGREPLGVFSVR

-1527 QLLGIDQGKFDLRM
+1527 QLLGIDHGKFDLRL

-1593 KAPLPDRRRDEAS
+1593 KAPLPGRRRDDAN
-1606 STPGRL
+1606 STPGKL

-1682 DGSYVRD
+1682 DGSYVQD

-1698 DHFGDQVLE
+1698 DHFGDQVLD

-1728 RWRGADHFQ
+1728 RWRNADHFQ

-1761 MTTTGLRISL
+1761 MMTTGLRISL

-1788 ALSDRRFEGTQK
+1788 ALTDRRFEGTQK

-1814 GGRQSSARGA
+1814 GGRQNSARGA

-1839 DEAGGPLHAGTGS
+1839 DSAGGPLHAGTGS
-1852 LGVRWGGRSD
+1852 LGVRWGGRTD
-1862 SESGYGAAVTHEAM
+1862 SESGYGAAATHEAM

-1926 RNLIGPSGAPG
+1926 KNLIGPTGAPT
-1937 PSHSGPGVKGPSVG
+1937 PGAKGPSVG

-1962 PARDTSRPHH
+1962 PVRDTARPHH

-1980 TTGRAARDLALAKRG
+1980 STAQAARDLALATRG

-2039 WMLTHQGAPVHDA
+2039 WMLTHEGAPVHDA

-2104 TAVTGAVPIEA
+2104 TAVTGAIPIEA

-2285 DTATVLNDFD
+2285 DTAAVLNDFD

-2304 GSDRDTVHR
+2304 SSDRDTVHR

-2346 NLWVGSRKVRAR
+2346 NLWIGSRKVRAR

-2365 VPADRTA
+2365 VPVGKPA

-2386 LEEHRSAAETTQE
+2386 FEEHRHAVETTQE

-2404 SGASVGTTVS
+2404 SGASVGTTVA

-2458 QAHAEYVTRYRMRL
+2458 QGHAEYVTRYRMRL
-2472 TLEVTDTREPQT
+2472 TLEVTDTREPKT
-2484 GTGASAWVKRAAHR
+2484 GTGTSAWVKRAAHR
-2498 TWRGVSGRRLLRIR
+2498 TWRGVSGRRLLRVS

-2519 LVEHYPLSLMHP
+2519 LVEYYPLSLMRP
-2531 DPVDAAAERDDPLA
+2531 DPVDPAAERDDPLA
-2545 PPALDAPGP
+2545 PATLDAPGP
-2554 SRRVAPPATTGPGGW
+2554 SRRVAPPATNGPGGW
-2569 LDTLHPDGSMKPF
+2569 LDTLHPDDSMKPF

-2596 VDQLHTANSLALA
+2596 VDQLHTANSLVLA

-2618 TDAVDDDL
+2618 TDTVDDDL

-2636 RAGTGPAQS
+2636 RAGTGPAQN

-2687 LYSRPQ
+2687 LYSRPR

-2725 GQAES
+2725 GQTES
-2730 SLGGGPAT
+2730 SIGGGPAT
-2738 STAATGTNQ
+2738 SSSATGTNQ

-2847 DGFPP
+2847 EGFPP
-2852 VAAKAW
+2852 VAVKAW

-2878 RRDEGPRHETALT
+2878 RRDEGPRRETALT
-2891 DAADLLTTL
+2891 DAETLLTTL

-2905 ETLPQVIAARA
+2905 ETLPQVIAARRE
-2916 GLARL
+2916 LARL
-2921 EQENDG
+2921 EHESDG

-2932 DGWAALHDAE
+2932 DGWAELLDAE
-2942 RDAAHDRVI
+2942 RDAAHDRVT
-2951 ALLRAADDEVTAAR
+2951 ALLRAAEDEVTAAR
-2965 VARDTARDQL
+2965 TARDTARDQL

-2983 ERRDFA
+2983 ERRVFA
-2989 EALADEYARVRGA
+2989 EALADEYARVREA

-3007 RWHQLAATPAGRAR
+3007 RWYQLAATPAGRAQ

-3030 VVFRAPPAPGT
+3030 VVFRAPPAP
-3041 AKAPVT
+3041 AT
-3047 EKKVTETTDKM
+3047 EKKASETTDKK
-3058 TSDKGAEKKGAEKK
+3058 TSDKKTSDKKTSD
-3072 GAEKAE
+3072 
-3078 KKDAEKKDGG
+3078 KDAEKKTSDKDGDKKDGG
-3088 EEGDAAGNAELRP
+3088 KQDEAAGEAELRP
-3101 AYSRPP
+3101 AFSRPP
-3107 WETAGNLDPSLRRF
+3107 WETTGIPDPTLRRF

-3140 VYDLHEPDG
+3140 VYDLYEPDG

-3156 AVLGVADRGGPT
+3156 AILGVADRGGPT
-3168 AVSESRRAALAG
+3168 AVSEARRAALAG

-3192 TLDPHAVFRTTEL
+3192 TLDPHAVFRTAEL
-3205 TSRLREH
+3205 TSRLGEH
-3212 FRRAPALS
+3212 FRRDPALS
-3220 ATVEENGGRLPDA
+3220 GTVEENGGRLPDT

-3264 AADLTARSL
+3264 AADLTARSF

-3280 GEDGGYRFFPGSD
+3280 GEDGGYRFFPGSA
-3293 DPTAD
+3293 DPTAG

-3304 VYRRGDSYLSARP
+3304 VYRRGDSYLSVRP
-3317 RSATPVPAPPVR
+3317 RSATPLPAPPVR
-3329 GAEPPGGK
+3329 GTEPPGDK
-3337 DGDDTKGTGKDKGKP
+3337 DTKDTKDADTTKSEETQGKEAKPKDKPG
-3352 DSDAPVKSVGDKQP
+3352 SDAQGTSLGDKQP
-3366 PPARTVLVEG
+3366 PPARTVLVDG
-3376 RQMTVQNVRPDGN
+3376 RQMTLRNVAPDGN
-3389 CLFSAVIAGIGAQH
+3389 CLFTAVIAGLGAQH
-3403 PGHTVRGRTVET
+3403 PGHAVRGRAVHT
-3415 MTVADLRSDIAG
+3415 MTVADLRTDTAD

-3432 AAAHQHAAR
+3432 AAAHQHATR
-3441 DPLETIVHD
+3441 DPLDTIVHD
-3450 RYPDLRSLRPLLA
+3450 RYPDLRSLQPLLTSM
-3463 LLGLRSH
+3463 GLRRH
-3470 LPLTPTQQAR
+3470 FPLTPAQQAG
-3480 IQAQLRTEG
+3480 IQVQLKTEG
-3489 LEDVTGRETIAR
+3489 LENATGPEANAR

-3507 QAHANNVRQLV
+3507 QVHGNNVRQLV

-3526 TLRSR
+3526 TARSR
-3531 SLWREIRSH
+3531 ALWREIRSH
-3540 LPAVVPATPALT
+3540 LPTVVPATPAQT
-3552 VALGERGLVDRAIR
+3552 VTLGERGLVDRAIR

-3577 DVPLLLT
+3577 EVPLLLA

-3601 SILHRLSEDANGPTV
+3601 SLLHRLSEDANGPTV
-3616 YVAYNNIDHYETLL
+3616 YVGYNGVDHYETLL
-3630 PTAPRPGPGGD
+3630 PTAPQPGASGA
-3641 LTAGFGDPVL
+3641 LTAGFGDPVM

-3661 DEDDV
+3661 GSGDV

-3684 TGNHDAVWL
+3684 TGNRDAVWL

-3725 RTRRPEVTAQSLRAE
+3725 RTRRPEATAESLRAE

-3753 EEDGRTRAGASR
+3753 EEGGRTRPGASR
-3765 VSGEFRWSGSL
+3765 VSGEFRWSESL
-3776 RTWTVNDKSGRY
+3776 RSWTVNDKSGRY

-3795 DIAPAIAAGW
+3795 GVDPAVAAGW

-3820 VAPEQVKSSA
+3820 VAPDQVKSSA
-3830 TKVPEPQH
+3830 TKAPEPKP
-3838 GDTENRSASLPVML
+3838 GDTENRSASLPMML
-3852 RQPADGGDWLPAALV
+3852 RQPAGGGDWLPAVLV
-3867 DALRKRESSDLFGR
+3867 DALREKGADVFGR

-3925 AHTTVSLEDLAAVG
+3925 AHRTVSLDDLAAVG
-3939 VTPTPDQ
+3939 VIPTPDQ

-3957 LGDLPLTLA
+3957 LGDLTLTLA

-3975 ADGDDLLTEIAAGT
+3975 ADRDDLLTEIAAGT

-3999 LVTGEGTVRRFE
+3999 LVTDDGTVRRFE

>member
-19 ENFLEANEDHTYDTS
+19 EKFLEANEDRAYDTS
-34 RSFDQLHQH
+34 QSFDQLHQH
-43 IGALKSRAKQAVLTV
+43 VGALKARAKQAVLAV
-58 GEGLPKGTADQFIG
+58 GEGLPKGTADQFIA

-84 EADLDKVTKN
+84 EADLDKMTKN

-135 GEAAVARARSRV
+135 SEAAVARARSRV

-193 KSIDWGDIA
+193 KSIDWGDIG

-207 GAVAGFLAPIL
+207 GAVAGFLAPIFA
-218 TKTMKNLTNNVKN
+218 KTMKNVTNNLNNFKN
-231 IGDLGKKF
+231 LGDLGKKI
-239 DDINVGG
+239 DDINLGG
-246 AKAPKPN
+246 PKGPKPN
-253 TTDLNLTNKPKPGPA
+253 TTDLNLKNRPKPGPT

-274 VPKTTST
+274 VPKTTPT
-281 AVPHVTPTPHGDESF
+281 ITPHVTPTPHGDQSF
-296 LAKVLDQSGEF
+296 SDKALDQSGEF
-307 VADGASETLAE
+307 IADGASETLAE

-341 SERFEAGAEHAV
+341 SERFEAGAEHAI

-361 NLGNPPTI
+361 NFGNPPTI
-369 SGSVSGIGTGDAGD
+369 STSVPDTGTRTGDSDVGPNTGSGKAGGTRSGTGNG
-383 VGRNT
+383 
-388 GPGKSGDTLSGGG
+388 
-401 ETLGKHP
+401 
-408 SATTAAGG
+408 
-416 LKSGVGS
+416 
-423 APHTPVE
+423 PHTPV
-430 ADPESGQGTDTGM
+430 DTDTGNSSDTDTGNP
-443 HIGMHIGTDAD
+443 IDAD
-454 TSTKVPPLTVPDPP
+454 TGTPTKAPPVHVVEPP

-474 VIPPVVGSS
+474 VAPVVPRVVGSS
-483 TPFTAT
+483 TPLIPP
-489 VVGASAPPTAPET
+489 VVGASAPPIPPTVPTA
-502 VIGSAPP
+502 
-509 AVTGG
+509 TGG
-514 SVTSEPPVVTHGSNA
+514 GATPAPPVVTHGGNSN
-529 NGNQPSAQN
+529 SN
-538 DDLNSPEAEGAG
+538 DGSVEPPPQTHDVNTPEVEQAPASPPPPDQHPVV
-550 TTRAEPPPTPVVT
+550 EPPPT
-563 GTADPAVPVQPGQGV
+563 
-578 DTNPPLDPDFVVE
+578 
-591 PPVTELPPLI
+591 ELPPSTVLPP
-601 ATSAPVT
+601 TVETPTPVT
-608 PTVGTTVPPAVT
+608 PTVGTTVHPAVT
-620 HNNPPLQGSSS
+620 HNGVPEQGSSS
-631 NNTGS
+631 NGTGT
-636 GNPTP
+636 GTPTP
-641 HPVQAPTPT
+641 HPVQTPAPAPALAPTR
-650 PTPTRTPTTD
+650 TRTPTMD
-660 TGMGAGK
+660 TGTGTSTGTSTSTGK

-672 SPTTDATD
+672 SPATDATD
-680 PPPDTVTHPAQLV
+680 PDPGTVTHPAPLV
-693 GAAHDA
+693 SAAHDA

-715 QLRVRVEAGEGASRD
+715 QLRVRVEAGEGTSRD
-730 VTALHDADDR
+730 ATALHDADDR
-740 VGQAQADLSRTEAR
+740 VRQAQEDLSRTETR
-754 LRALGEVPRSH
+754 LRELGQVPRSH
-765 ADAALDL
+765 TDAVLDP

-781 AIVPVVQRSD
+781 AIVPVVDRSE
-791 AQRHWIASQLTEED
+791 AQRHWIASQLTESD
-805 LPHDFSAAGLPAGD
+805 LPHDFSAAALPTAD
-819 VDVDVAALSSTGAAL
+819 VDVDAAALSSTGTAL

-842 ALGSGKLSLLETGL
+842 VMGSGKLSLLETGL

-887 WDDAFTDFALSTPGA
+887 WDDAFTDFALSTPGSA
-902 TPDTARQSWDT
+902 TDTARQSWDT
-913 ATVLVLPL
+913 AAALVLPL

-931 HAIESYRG
+931 RAIESYRS

-958 SLADRLRKGLGL
+958 SLADGLRRGLGL
-970 PQRLRGGAPKPEESS
+970 PRRLRGGAPKSGESS
-985 DVPQPVVTLGTGTPL
+985 DVPQPVVTVSSGTPL
-1000 VATTSTSTDSTTDA
+1000 VATTSTTTDSTTGS
-1014 ATKITEVPVDGL
+1014 TTTITEVPIDGL
-1026 VKSAD
+1026 LKSAD
-1031 DKSTSVPARGSDEPT
+1031 DKSTSVPPRGPDDPP

-1058 APPNRR
+1058 APPNGR
-1064 TPPLEPIDEDAEA
+1064 TPLLEPIDEDAEA
-1077 EFTAPPVKKPAT
+1077 EFTAPPAKKPAT

-1150 RSYTLGQG
+1150 RSYALGQG

-1173 LNLRQPPG
+1173 LSLRQPPG

-1189 GGNRVG
+1189 GGNRAG

-1261 TALTGRVAVNSTST
+1261 TALTGRVAVNSTAT

-1294 RLFAQFS
+1294 RVFAQFS

-1330 DDVWYEFKVTDQAG
+1330 DDVWYEFKVTDPAG

-1355 STSGTRAQ
+1355 SAPGTRGQ

-1385 EPPADR
+1385 KPPADR

-1396 RLDRGSHYR
+1396 RLDRGSNYR

-1436 QINSFFSTDGFHRMS
+1436 QVSSFFSTDGFHRMS

-1468 AGREPLGVFSVP
+1468 SGREPLGVFSVRI
-1480 VEPGEAVLIS
+1480 EPGEAVLIS

-1527 QLLGIDQGKFDLRM
+1527 QLLGIDQGKFDLRL

-1593 KAPLPDRRRDEAS
+1593 KAPLPDRRRDDAS
-1606 STPGRL
+1606 STPGKL

-1626 RTFQTWAVERLTRT
+1626 QTFQTWAVERLTRT

-1698 DHFGDQVLE
+1698 DHFSDQVLE

-1761 MTTTGLRISL
+1761 MMTTGLRISL

-1788 ALSDRRFEGTQK
+1788 ALTDRRFEGTQK

-1814 GGRQSSARGA
+1814 GGRQNSARGA

-1839 DEAGGPLHAGTGS
+1839 DSAGGPLHAGTGS

-1862 SESGYGAAVTHEAM
+1862 SESGYGASATHEAM

-1926 RNLIGPSGAPG
+1926 KNLIGPTGAPAPG
-1937 PSHSGPGVKGPSVG
+1937 PAGPGPAAKGPSVG

-1962 PARDTSRPHH
+1962 PARDTARPHH

-1980 TTGRAARDLALAKRG
+1980 STTQAARDLALATRG

-2008 RRHPYLTLAV
+2008 RRHPHLTLAV

-2039 WMLTHQGAPVHDA
+2039 WMLTQQGAPVHDA

-2104 TAVTGAVPIEA
+2104 TAVTGAIPIEA

-2202 ATSTLVGERATGVRR
+2202 ATSTLVGQRATGIRR

-2246 RMGLLRDRWGDVPL
+2246 RMGLLQDRWGDVPL

-2271 LLDHPFGSFPLTAL
+2271 LLDNPFGSFPLTAL

-2304 GSDRDTVHR
+2304 SSDRDTVHR

-2331 SSVPARVGRW
+2331 TSVPARVGRW

-2346 NLWVGSRKVRAR
+2346 NLWIGSRKVRAR

-2365 VPADRTA
+2365 VPVGRPA

-2386 LEEHRSAAETTQE
+2386 FEEHRHAVETTQE

-2404 SGASVGTTVS
+2404 SGASVGTTVA

-2458 QAHAEYVTRYRMRL
+2458 QGHAEYVTRYRMRL
-2472 TLEVTDTREPQT
+2472 TLEVTDTRDPQT

-2498 TWRGVSGRRLLRIR
+2498 TWRGVSGRRLLRVS

-2519 LVEHYPLSLMHP
+2519 LVEHYPLSLMRP
-2531 DPVDAAAERDDPLA
+2531 DPADPTAERDDPLA
-2545 PPALDAPGP
+2545 PPTLDVPGP

-2569 LDTLHPDGSMKPF
+2569 LDTLHPDDSMKPF

-2596 VDQLHTANSLALA
+2596 VDQLHTANSLVLA

-2618 TDAVDDDL
+2618 TDTVDDDL

-2636 RAGTGPAQS
+2636 RAGTGPAQN

-2714 VQGGGASAGRV
+2714 VQGGGATAGRL
-2725 GQAES
+2725 GQTES
-2730 SLGGGPAT
+2730 SIGGGPAT
-2738 STAATGTNQ
+2738 SSSATGTNQ

-2800 VKDSA
+2800 LKDSA

-2839 RELGLVAD
+2839 RELGLIED

-2852 VAAKAW
+2852 TAAKAW

-2878 RRDEGPRHETALT
+2878 RRDEGPRRETALT
-2891 DAADLLTTL
+2891 DAENLLTTL

-2905 ETLPQVIAARA
+2905 ETLPQVIAAR
-2916 GLARL
+2916 GELARL

-2932 DGWAALHDAE
+2932 DGWAELHDAE
-2942 RDAAHDRVI
+2942 RDAARDRVT

-2965 VARDTARDQL
+2965 AARDTARGQL
-2975 DAFTAELG
+2975 DHFTAELG
-2983 ERRDFA
+2983 ERRAFA
-2989 EALADEYARVRGA
+2989 EALADEYARVRAA

-3007 RWHQLAATPAGRAR
+3007 RWHQLAATPAGRAQ

-3030 VVFRAPPAPGT
+3030 VVFRAPPV
-3041 AKAPVT
+3041 PVT
-3047 EKKVTETTDKM
+3047 EKKTTDK
-3058 TSDKGAEKKGAEKK
+3058 DG
-3072 GAEKAE
+3072 
-3078 KKDAEKKDGG
+3078 DKKDGG
-3088 EEGDAAGNAELRP
+3088 KKDSGKKDSGGQDEAAGNAEPRP
-3101 AYSRPP
+3101 AFSRPP
-3107 WETAGNLDPSLRRF
+3107 WETEGAPDPSLRRF
-3121 DAAQDHRTLTATD
+3121 DAAQDHRILTATD

-3156 AVLGVADRGGPT
+3156 AILGVADRGGPT
-3168 AVSESRRAALAG
+3168 AVSESRRTALAG
-3180 RVARSIDMPPDV
+3180 RVARSVDMPPDA
-3192 TLDPHAVFRTTEL
+3192 TLDPQAVFRTAEL
-3205 TSRLREH
+3205 TSRLGEH
-3212 FRRAPALS
+3212 FRRDPALS
-3220 ATVEENGGRLPDA
+3220 ATVEENGGRLPEA

-3256 WDDATADL
+3256 WDDATANL

-3273 GVDITVV
+3273 GVDLTVV
-3280 GEDGGYRFFPGSD
+3280 GEDGSYRFFLGSP
-3293 DPTAD
+3293 DPTAG

-3329 GAEPPGGK
+3329 GAEPPGDKDAQGPKDTKDFKDTKAADTAKGK
-3337 DGDDTKGTGKDKGKP
+3337 GSDGVDGKGAKSDQDTKGKGTEDKGTEGNGAKTKDKPG
-3352 DSDAPVKSVGDKQP
+3352 SDAQGKSGGDKRQQP
-3366 PPARTVLVEG
+3366 SVARSVLVEG
-3376 RQMTVQNVRPDGN
+3376 RQMTVQNVAPDGN
-3389 CLFSAVIAGIGAQH
+3389 CLFTAIIAGLGAQH
-3403 PGHTVRGRTVET
+3403 PGHTVRGRAVDT
-3415 MTVADLRSDIAG
+3415 MTVADLRNDTVD
-3427 WYGTS
+3427 WYRTS
-3432 AAAHQHAAR
+3432 AAAHQHATR

-3463 LLGLRSH
+3463 LLGLRTH

-3480 IQAQLRTEG
+3480 IQAQLTTEG
-3489 LEDVTGRETIAR
+3489 LTDGTAPEAIAR

-3507 QAHANNVRQLV
+3507 QAHGNNVRQLV

-3526 TLRSR
+3526 TSRSR
-3531 SLWREIRSH
+3531 ALWREIRSH
-3540 LPAVVPATPALT
+3540 LPTVVPATPAQT
-3552 VALGERGLVDRAIR
+3552 VTMGERGLVDRAIR
-3566 SAELWHTPFYD
+3566 SPELWHTPFYD
-3577 DVPLLLT
+3577 DVPQLLT

-3601 SILHRLSEDANGPTV
+3601 SVLHRLSEDANGPTV
-3616 YVAYNNIDHYETLL
+3616 YVAYNGIDHYETLL
-3630 PTAPRPGPGGD
+3630 PTAPQPGPRGD
-3641 LTAGFGDPVL
+3641 LTAGFGDPVM

-3661 DEDDV
+3661 DEGDV

-3684 TGNHDAVWL
+3684 TGKHDAVWL

-3698 DGRVLLGSEAPSQ
+3698 DGRVLLGSEAPSE
-3711 VMAQDRFD
+3711 VMAQDQFD

-3725 RTRRPEVTAQSLRAE
+3725 RARRPDMTAESLRAE

-3753 EEDGRTRAGASR
+3753 EQGGRTRPGASR
-3765 VSGEFRWSGSL
+3765 VSGEFRWSESL

-3795 DIAPAIAAGW
+3795 DVEPVVAAGW

-3820 VAPEQVKSSA
+3820 VTPEQVKSSA
-3830 TKVPEPQH
+3830 TKAPEPKP
-3838 GDTENRSASLPVML
+3838 GETENRSAPLPLML
-3852 RQPADGGDWLPAALV
+3852 RQPADGGDWLPGALV
-3867 DALRKRESSDLFGR
+3867 EALRKRGADSFGR

-3905 AAPDAAARVPRLAA
+3905 AAPDAAARAPRLAA
-3919 ADWAGP
+3919 PDWAGP
-3925 AHTTVSLEDLAAVG
+3925 AHTTVSLDDLAAVG
-3939 VTPTPDQ
+3939 VAPTPDQ

-3957 LGDLPLTLA
+3957 LGDLTLPLA

-3975 ADGDDLLTEIAAGT
+3975 ADRDDLLTEIAAGT
-3989 AARDLGIVLT
+3989 AVRDLGIVLT
-3999 LVTGEGTVRRFE
+3999 LITDDGTVRRFE